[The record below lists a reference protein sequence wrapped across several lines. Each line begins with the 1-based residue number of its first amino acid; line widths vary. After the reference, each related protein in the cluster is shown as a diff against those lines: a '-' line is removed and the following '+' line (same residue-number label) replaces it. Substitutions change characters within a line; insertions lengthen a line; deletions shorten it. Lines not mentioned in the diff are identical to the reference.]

1 MAVYTMTPEERRA
14 RAQAIMGRRDM
25 VVQYKKAQ
33 EARQAYESERR
44 RQLEKERAEKE
55 GVENMNW
62 FVRGLSTIGDVV
74 ANVLEGA
81 VKGLEGIYDLG
92 AGIVGAVGGIFS
104 DDFRDSVQDHIAYD
118 FAGEIV
124 GAPLQEAL
132 RYSYLKEDGIIE
144 GVASGIGQM
153 LPAVIATIATYGA
166 YAGVGAAT
174 TAASAAGTAASAAS
188 AAAQAA
194 QVASL
199 VTMGVSAAGTATEEA
214 FQEGANY
221 YAGLGYGVASGLVEV
236 GTEKLFGGATKALTG
251 AGIFD
256 GVVESTA
263 KTGIRRI
270 ALNAVE
276 EGAEEVVAELA
287 NPALKSIYKGS
298 DAFSQY
304 GDWDYWKG
312 VGKTAIVGSLTALG
326 YSGTV
331 GYGMSKIK
339 TKSGQRLNY
348 VGKEADV
355 QEVLGSLE
363 NLKAREK
370 NLQES
375 GTGLTEKK
383 VKIAETTRKGYQQ
396 IETILKGATEKKRA
410 SLIKE
415 FSLDRAFNPDG
426 SLSAEMATRLGIG
439 QVAEQSVNG
448 ETTPLASDV
457 NDYNYSTSL
466 WGREREIESDFSVA
480 IDDLAKSYIEDMKAK
495 GETVTLEEAREKVGK
510 LSIKKEGLEGVAM
523 ERRNKFNKALNAL
536 DRLSGTETSFVVV
549 DSSELGEG
557 QSFKAFRK
565 GDKIY
570 IDSHDFES
578 GAWAEDLVH
587 EYTHLE
593 EGSQEYEE
601 MVEFLQSDDL
611 VVDDNGTKVKLW
623 EKAQS
628 EVFSKK
634 YGLSPAEIETIS
646 EKVKAGEKLTEKESA
661 MYHKFRNELVAHETG
676 ILLGNESFVDRII
689 SKDSSLVKRIID
701 KIVNLKKAFE
711 KADKS
716 SAQYKQLLEAEK
728 LYLNAARR
736 VGDIK
741 LARYIINR
749 DRSLTEEVDTVDE
762 AEYNKRG
769 IVIEDKQEYAVL
781 AQELA
786 RKNGDKPRRVEYA
799 YTSNNFYIVTNNR
812 QGNFT
817 PILQLDIE
825 ANQELIDTI
834 RSEIDNG
841 TYKQAKT
848 IAEWIRLVQSGEGG
862 YGSHL
867 DGSTRG
873 RANGRVDEVY
883 DGESEGNARG
893 NSRSDGGNQGQVD
906 GVHIVS
912 DSDGTVQFNL
922 NTYNEGGREVL
933 EKNLLA
939 KGFNDSDVESALT
952 TMDELASF
960 MEELGTTYKD
970 LADWNNAKVYY
981 DNEGHAIYS
990 AMVTNGDYPLNI
1002 DLSTICRKRK
1012 ALTRVL
1018 NELVKRNLIDDVS
1031 LSQENIV
1038 KINEIL
1044 KKNGFEVACPACF
1057 VETKRYRLESWA
1069 ADFVSVWNKVIR
1081 SLNIA
1086 SPESLDFTNGKT
1098 TVSNGESIDVTELGK
1113 RIEAKEFGGRENQL
1127 IAKLIHDHPELRGF
1141 LKKSDLIGT
1150 VGLDSIKKNAPEL
1163 YQRVLNKKGSA
1174 TPKPMQEF
1182 TPYNHELADISDL
1195 ATRAK
1200 DVGGVRMFSFSDF
1213 TIDQV
1218 FDYMQVIADLHSK
1231 KATMHTYTKVISF
1244 ARIFG
1249 KTGIKIN
1256 MSMIPNIDKS
1266 VSRENAGLDSEGN
1279 LLWSE
1284 FGVDYGEAVALMTQ
1298 EGYSQNVGTTTI
1310 GVSDNHIRKLLANEY
1325 TNYVI
1330 PYHRS
1335 GINKLV
1341 AKMSDI
1347 DYYKDYTLQQR
1358 TRYRKNGVGSEIK
1371 YAEGRS
1377 TIHPKD
1383 GRGKAVSKTEEF
1395 NFFESLQRLGD
1406 AKAMAHEYLEW
1417 CDEKG
1422 YIPKFEQFTA
1432 DENYYKL
1439 LVDFRVYDAITGE
1452 AVPQVPAT
1460 LAFPDNVTEIIESEL
1475 ATQEIAKGKEGAVFE
1490 GALAEI
1496 YEVIRKGGK
1505 QTESETAT
1513 FVNGDESVQWSLRTK
1528 EPPKKT
1534 IKAYKV
1540 FFAKNGGLY
1549 PPMVANP
1556 NGEPTPIGVWL
1567 DADIGASAGVSKTGR
1582 PQVKAGG
1589 KGTQGGSGSL
1599 AFRPG
1604 WHLGEYPKATQFN
1617 RLNPKTGKK
1626 ELFPKDFV
1634 WAECEI
1640 AADIDYQEEAMSY
1653 GYTEG
1658 GKFRHSYAGL
1668 PKLPTDGYYQYRTN
1682 PDPSTVPWYITG
1694 AMKVTR
1700 ILDDNDVREILKG
1713 FGVEPIEREGGDID
1727 LSKYGLT
1734 RGDTE
1739 SETQFNLSLPED
1751 PTATNSNGETL
1762 TGEQVKYFADSLVRD
1777 SEGRLLLVYHGS
1789 PNRFTEF
1796 SHSYMSTNGS
1806 AEGQGFYFT
1815 NKKTMAEGYKR
1826 DGGQLLS
1833 GYLLIKKPLSDSE
1846 KTLTRAEVKKLIETL
1861 DPTGDD
1867 VVINYD
1873 SKGGLGYP
1881 SRSWYARALEDTVN
1895 AVMRYSDT
1903 DSEILAEI
1911 ANSGAGTK
1919 AVVSTIRRLFGYD
1932 GYIVEGK
1939 YEGATVYVAF
1949 ESNQFKLSDNA
1960 KPTENQDIQFSLTLP
1975 EDPTAKPYFYELT
1988 DGQVKKL
1995 LANYTRR
2002 KVYNKVEAEE
2012 IITTVVGSY
2021 LSFGDTYGTI
2031 SGKSKAEVID
2041 MLWRGLNTAVPG
2053 KQAKIALDV
2062 AEYIIQHSIVE
2073 SIYDDPSYETYTDT
2087 IALLKPYLHA
2097 INLDGIKSEIK
2108 SRYNKDNSPYLL
2120 WGKRKGDS
2128 GLGADVIAM
2137 ELDDLGFHIDAI
2149 NEADIFFQIDEA
2161 YRTAVAGLKKDAKA
2175 ILSESLN
2182 TEERKQL
2189 KQDLAKEILRSFDT
2203 HGKPS
2208 KLSEFLGEY
2217 AKKAQFWRE
2226 KYYEEKKKNKVL
2238 NRVLDKIQRI
2248 KDIKLG
2254 TFINASQYKTDIFK
2268 GSIEQLSRI
2277 KYRGN
2282 LNESGT
2288 RDIIKGLSEWY
2299 NEENPMLAGQFDED
2313 IAVALKEFAN
2323 GEGKLTTDD
2332 LKALENIIDYFKHF
2346 IETYNKVYRNG
2357 QYVEAEPI
2365 AKKYV
2370 EIIHTNEKAKVGW
2383 LRKFFE
2389 KYLTTFGDPM
2399 TVVRYMDRYSDG
2411 FYTEMLES
2419 LRKGAIGAGV
2429 MEMEMREPIEA
2440 FYKKNKKFLKSLKN
2454 KTVTY
2459 QGSEIPLSQ
2468 AMLLYMSLNRD
2479 QAILGLA
2486 KSGFAYTA
2494 EDGKVIRI
2502 NGFAVEEDLEIEEIR
2517 VRAKEVQKGLASQF
2531 TEAEKE
2537 YIAIAERLFNEDCKE
2552 AKKKTDMQLRGYTNA
2567 LEDYYV
2573 PIRRYV
2579 VGQSVDT
2586 ESYLDEMARVSN
2598 ASFNKDTVKGA
2609 RNELYL
2615 GTLES
2620 VLDRHIRAVSLYAN
2634 LAMPLREYDVLYN
2647 LDTAGNPNKP
2657 TSVKTEGVNAWAE
2670 GQEYFQKLVKD
2681 IQGIPASKSVINK
2694 WLSKLR
2700 GGYAKYQLGANPKVW
2715 VTQLSS
2721 FAAAGNILDI
2731 GSIVRGLGIKASDVD
2746 EYCSLAKLRNNENT
2760 AALSQGVMEKTGKIG
2775 DVLMKPIGMVDR
2787 LVIKKLFGA
2796 CQVQVEKDGGAKIGT
2811 KENKTKAGELL
2822 ERVILET
2829 QQNAIATERS
2839 SAMRDGS
2846 EIMKTL
2852 TMFSADSMKVLGRV
2866 VDSIGE
2872 VAVLKT
2878 KRKNAT
2884 DPKEIASLD
2893 KKIKTATKKAGR
2905 SIASLVSTAVFMALI
2920 AQAFRTLYNK
2930 DDEDENIVQNMTVD
2944 AIGNLFGGLPLIRDI
2959 YSFYAEGYDLDNY
2972 AYSTVND
2979 LLKSGQDIFDLIG
2992 SIFDGS
2998 TDSRDV
3004 ATSIKKAAYAG
3015 GQLLG
3020 IPTRNIYN
3028 FVYGLTKRFSPSTA
3042 YKIDD
3047 VFYKQSYRADLAKAI
3062 ENDDEAMIA
3071 TIAELMLDENLG
3083 GLSDSKARKEM
3094 ASLLEKG
3101 FDVIPRS
3108 VGDTITYDGEEH
3120 TLTTAEKKAFEKV
3133 YSTANEAVAS
3143 LVKLSQY
3150 DKATDEV
3157 KAKAV
3162 NFIYTV
3168 YYNLALQDFLGV
3180 DLENKNILFA
3190 EAIDIE
3196 KLALIVATARTIVG
3210 DTDKSGKV
3218 VSGSRK
3224 RKVQAYINSLN
3235 LKAVQKY
3242 MVMGY
3247 LGYSNQYGENQVK
3260 AYINRLSLTKAE
3272 KEKLLAYSGYA
3283 S

>member
-1 MAVYTMTPEERRA
+1 MATYSMTPEERRA
-14 RAQAIMGRRDM
+14 RAQAIIYQREYVAQVKRNAKLREAYSYNQA
-25 VVQYKKAQ
+25 VETAEKK
-33 EARQAYESERR
+33 
-44 RQLEKERAEKE
+44 EKE
-55 GVENMNW
+55 NQHW
-62 FVRGLSTIGDVV
+62 LIRGLSTIGDVV

-118 FAGEIV
+118 FAGEVV

-174 TAASAAGTAASAAS
+174 TAASAAS

-270 ALNAVE
+270 TLNAVE

-426 SLSAEMATRLGIG
+426 SLSSEMATRLGIG
-439 QVAEQSVNG
+439 QVADQSVNG

-480 IDDLAKSYIEDMKAK
+480 IDDLAKSYIKDMKAK

-557 QSFKAFRK
+557 QSFKAFKK

-628 EVFSKK
+628 EVFSKN

-646 EKVKAGEKLTEKESA
+646 EKKKAGEKLTEREKTI
-661 MYHKFRNELVAHETG
+661 YDKFVSELVAHETG

-825 ANQELIDTI
+825 ANRELIDTI

-1200 DVGGVRMFSFSDF
+1200 DVGGVRMFSFSGF

-1284 FGVDYGEAVALMTQ
+1284 FGVDYDEAVALMTQ

-1347 DYYKDYTLQQR
+1347 DYYKDYALQQR

-1395 NFFESLQRLGD
+1395 DFFESLQRLGD

-1460 LAFPDNVTEIIESEL
+1460 LTFPDNVTEIIESEL
-1475 ATQEIAKGKEGAVFE
+1475 ATQEVAKGKEDAVFE
-1490 GALAEI
+1490 GALTEI

-1513 FVNGDESVQWSLRTK
+1513 FVSGDESVQWSLRTK

-1751 PTATNSNGETL
+1751 PTA
-1762 TGEQVKYFADSLVRD
+1762 
-1777 SEGRLLLVYHGS
+1777 
-1789 PNRFTEF
+1789 
-1796 SHSYMSTNGS
+1796 
-1806 AEGQGFYFT
+1806 
-1815 NKKTMAEGYKR
+1815 
-1826 DGGQLLS
+1826 
-1833 GYLLIKKPLSDSE
+1833 
-1846 KTLTRAEVKKLIETL
+1846 
-1861 DPTGDD
+1861 
-1867 VVINYD
+1867 
-1873 SKGGLGYP
+1873 
-1881 SRSWYARALEDTVN
+1881 
-1895 AVMRYSDT
+1895 
-1903 DSEILAEI
+1903 
-1911 ANSGAGTK
+1911 
-1919 AVVSTIRRLFGYD
+1919 
-1932 GYIVEGK
+1932 
-1939 YEGATVYVAF
+1939 
-1949 ESNQFKLSDNA
+1949 
-1960 KPTENQDIQFSLTLP
+1960 
-1975 EDPTAKPYFYELT
+1975 KPYFYELT

-2021 LSFGDTYGTI
+2021 LSFGDAYGTI

-2053 KQAKIALDV
+2053 KQAKVALDV

-2097 INLDGIKSEIK
+2097 INLDGIKGEIK
-2108 SRYNKDNSPYLL
+2108 HRYDRDNSPYLL

-2370 EIIHTNEKAKVGW
+2370 EIIHANEKAKVGW

-2494 EDGKVIRI
+2494 EDGKVVRT

-2700 GGYAKYQLGANPKVW
+2700 GGYSKYQLGANPKVW

-2811 KENKTKAGELL
+2811 EENKTKAGELL

-2884 DPKEIASLD
+2884 DPEEIASLD

-3094 ASLLEKG
+3094 VSLLEKG

-3108 VGDTITYDGEEH
+3108 VGDTITYDGEER

>member
-1 MAVYTMTPEERRA
+1 MATYNLTPQERRA
-14 RAQAIMGRRDM
+14 RAQALI
-25 VVQYKKAQ
+25 QYRENRSLYNKYLQEKQ
-33 EARQAYESERR
+33 EADRLLREQQLDQERQE
-44 RQLEKERAEKE
+44 QI
-55 GVENMNW
+55 VEDQNW

-118 FAGEIV
+118 FAGEVV

-174 TAASAAGTAASAAS
+174 TAASAAS

-426 SLSAEMATRLGIG
+426 SLSSEMATRLGIG
-439 QVAEQSVNG
+439 QVADQSVNG

-480 IDDLAKSYIEDMKAK
+480 IDDLAKSYIKDMKAK

-557 QSFKAFRK
+557 QSFKAFKK

-628 EVFSKK
+628 EVFSKN

-646 EKVKAGEKLTEKESA
+646 EKVKAGEELTEKESA
-661 MYHKFRNELVAHETG
+661 MYRKFRNELVAHETG

-711 KADKS
+711 KVDKS

-848 IAEWIRLVQSGEGG
+848 IAEWISLVQSGEGG

-883 DGESEGNARG
+883 DGESGGNARG
-893 NSRSDGGNQGQVD
+893 TSRSDGGNQGQVD

-922 NTYNEGGREVL
+922 NTYNEGGREIL

-939 KGFNDSDVESALT
+939 KGFNDSDVESALA

-1284 FGVDYGEAVALMTQ
+1284 FGVDYDEAVALMTQ

-1395 NFFESLQRLGD
+1395 DFFESLQRLGD

-1460 LAFPDNVTEIIESEL
+1460 LTFPDNVTEIIESEL

-1505 QTESETAT
+1505 QTES
-1513 FVNGDESVQWSLRTK
+1513 VD
-1528 EPPKKT
+1528 
-1534 IKAYKV
+1534 
-1540 FFAKNGGLY
+1540 
-1549 PPMVANP
+1549 
-1556 NGEPTPIGVWL
+1556 
-1567 DADIGASAGVSKTGR
+1567 
-1582 PQVKAGG
+1582 
-1589 KGTQGGSGSL
+1589 
-1599 AFRPG
+1599 
-1604 WHLGEYPKATQFN
+1604 
-1617 RLNPKTGKK
+1617 
-1626 ELFPKDFV
+1626 
-1634 WAECEI
+1634 
-1640 AADIDYQEEAMSY
+1640 
-1653 GYTEG
+1653 
-1658 GKFRHSYAGL
+1658 
-1668 PKLPTDGYYQYRTN
+1668 
-1682 PDPSTVPWYITG
+1682 
-1694 AMKVTR
+1694 
-1700 ILDDNDVREILKG
+1700 
-1713 FGVEPIEREGGDID
+1713 
-1727 LSKYGLT
+1727 
-1734 RGDTE
+1734 
-1739 SETQFNLSLPED
+1739 FNL
-1751 PTATNSNGETL
+1751 ANTNSNGETL

-1777 SEGRLLLVYHGS
+1777 SEGRLLLVYRGS

-1919 AVVSTIRRLFGYD
+1919 AVVSTIRKLFGYD

-2108 SRYNKDNSPYLL
+2108 SRYDRDNSPYLL

-2254 TFINASQYKTDIFK
+2254 TFVNASQYKTDIFK

-2429 MEMEMREPIEA
+2429 MEMEMREPIET

-2760 AALSQGVMEKTGKIG
+2760 AALSQGVIGKTGKVGNFLIDSVRVTG

-2846 EIMKTL
+2846 EIMKTF

-2884 DPKEIASLD
+2884 DPEEIASLD

-2930 DDEDENIVQNMTVD
+2930 DDEDENIVQNMAVD
-2944 AIGNLFGGLPLIRDI
+2944 AFGNLLGGLPFIRDF
-2959 YSFYAEGYDLDNY
+2959 YSFYAEGFDLDNY

-3028 FVYGLTKRFSPSTA
+3028 FVYGLTKRFSPSAA

-3108 VGDTITYDGEEH
+3108 VGDTITYDGEER

>member
-1 MAVYTMTPEERRA
+1 MATYNLTPQERRA
-14 RAQAIMGRRDM
+14 RAQALI
-25 VVQYKKAQ
+25 QYRENRFLYNKYLQEKQ
-33 EARQAYESERR
+33 EADRLLREQQLDQERQE
-44 RQLEKERAEKE
+44 QI
-55 GVENMNW
+55 VEDQNW

-118 FAGEIV
+118 FTGKVV

-144 GVASGIGQM
+144 SVASGIGQM
-153 LPAVIATIATYGA
+153 LPAVVATIATYGA
-166 YAGVGAAT
+166 YAGAGAAT
-174 TAASAAGTAASAAS
+174 TAASATSAAT
-188 AAAQAA
+188 QAA

-236 GTEKLFGGATKALTG
+236 GTEKLYGGATKALTG

-304 GDWDYWKG
+304 GDRDYWKG
-312 VGKTAIVGSLTALG
+312 VGKAGVVGSLTALG

-495 GETVTLEEAREKVGK
+495 GETVTLEKAREKVGK
-510 LSIKKEGLEGVAM
+510 LSINKEGLEGVAM

-661 MYHKFRNELVAHETG
+661 MYRKFRNELVAHETG

-749 DRSLTEEVDTVDE
+749 DRSLTEEVDTVD
-762 AEYNKRG
+762 
-769 IVIEDKQEYAVL
+769 
-781 AQELA
+781 
-786 RKNGDKPRRVEYA
+786 
-799 YTSNNFYIVTNNR
+799 
-812 QGNFT
+812 
-817 PILQLDIE
+817 
-825 ANQELIDTI
+825 
-834 RSEIDNG
+834 
-841 TYKQAKT
+841 
-848 IAEWIRLVQSGEGG
+848 
-862 YGSHL
+862 
-867 DGSTRG
+867 STRG
-873 RANGRVDEVY
+873 MANGRVDEVY
-883 DGESEGNARG
+883 DRESEGNARG
-893 NSRSDGGNQGQVD
+893 SSRSDGGNQWQVD

-922 NTYNEGGREVL
+922 NTYNEGGREIL

-939 KGFNDSDVESALT
+939 KGFNDSDVESALA

-1127 IAKLIHDHPELRGF
+1127 IAKLIHDHPELCGF

-1284 FGVDYGEAVALMTQ
+1284 FGVDYDEAVALMTQ

-1395 NFFESLQRLGD
+1395 DFFEGLQRLGD
-1406 AKAMAHEYLEW
+1406 AKSMAHEYLEW

-1452 AVPQVPAT
+1452 AVSQVPAT
-1460 LAFPDNVTEIIESEL
+1460 LTFPDNITEIIESEL

-1490 GALAEI
+1490 GALTEI
-1496 YEVIRKGGK
+1496 YEVIRKGGQ
-1505 QTESETAT
+1505 QTESETGT
-1513 FVNGDESVQWSLRTK
+1513 FVSGDESVQWSPRTK

-1653 GYTEG
+1653 GYTES

-1700 ILDDNDVREILKG
+1700 ILDDNDVREILKE
-1713 FGVEPIEREGGDID
+1713 FGVEPIGREGGDID

-1751 PTATNSNGETL
+1751 PTA
-1762 TGEQVKYFADSLVRD
+1762 
-1777 SEGRLLLVYHGS
+1777 
-1789 PNRFTEF
+1789 
-1796 SHSYMSTNGS
+1796 
-1806 AEGQGFYFT
+1806 
-1815 NKKTMAEGYKR
+1815 
-1826 DGGQLLS
+1826 
-1833 GYLLIKKPLSDSE
+1833 
-1846 KTLTRAEVKKLIETL
+1846 
-1861 DPTGDD
+1861 
-1867 VVINYD
+1867 
-1873 SKGGLGYP
+1873 
-1881 SRSWYARALEDTVN
+1881 
-1895 AVMRYSDT
+1895 
-1903 DSEILAEI
+1903 
-1911 ANSGAGTK
+1911 
-1919 AVVSTIRRLFGYD
+1919 
-1932 GYIVEGK
+1932 
-1939 YEGATVYVAF
+1939 
-1949 ESNQFKLSDNA
+1949 
-1960 KPTENQDIQFSLTLP
+1960 
-1975 EDPTAKPYFYELT
+1975 KPYFYELS

-2021 LSFGDTYGTI
+2021 LSFGDAYGTI

-2053 KQAKIALDV
+2053 KQAKVALDV

-2120 WGKRKGDS
+2120 WGKRKG
-2128 GLGADVIAM
+2128 GEGKTADVIAA
-2137 ELDDLGFHIDAI
+2137 ELEEFGFHIDAS
-2149 NEADIFFQIDEA
+2149 NEADVFFQIDEA

-2323 GEGKLTTDD
+2323 GDGKLTTDD

-2419 LRKGAIGAGV
+2419 LRKGAIGTGV
-2429 MEMEMREPIEA
+2429 MEMEIREPIEA

-2494 EDGKVIRI
+2494 EDGKVVRI

-2517 VRAKEVQKGLASQF
+2517 VRAKEVQKRLASQF

-2586 ESYLDEMARVSN
+2586 ESYLGEMARVSN

-2700 GGYAKYQLGANPKVW
+2700 GGYAKYQLGANPKVL

-2811 KENKTKAGELL
+2811 EENKTKAGELL

-2852 TMFSADSMKVLGRV
+2852 TMFSADSMKVIGRV

-2884 DPKEIASLD
+2884 DPEEIASLD

-2930 DDEDENIVQNMTVD
+2930 DDDDENIVQNMTVD

-3004 ATSIKKAAYAG
+3004 ATSIKKTAYAG

-3094 ASLLEKG
+3094 VSLLEKG

-3108 VGDTITYDGEEH
+3108 VGDTITYDGEER

-3162 NFIYTV
+3162 NFIFTV

>member
-1 MAVYTMTPEERRA
+1 MATYNLTPAERRA
-14 RAQAIMGRRDM
+14 RAQAIVQARENRISYSNYLRD
-25 VVQYKKAQ
+25 KKALEEMQ
-33 EARQAYESERR
+33 EAERQ
-44 RQLEKERAEKE
+44 RQLEEESRNNSA
-55 GVENMNW
+55 N
-62 FVRGLSTIGDVV
+62 FLVRGLSTIGDVV
-74 ANVLEGA
+74 GNVLTGA
-81 VKGLEGIYDLG
+81 VKGLEGIADLG
-92 AGIVGAVGGIFS
+92 IAAVGAVGGIFS
-104 DDFRDSVQDHIAYD
+104 DDFQDTMRQAVSYD

-124 GAPLQEAL
+124 GNPLQEAMK
-132 RYSYLKEDGIIE
+132 YSYLENGGIVEQIS
-144 GVASGIGQM
+144 SGIGQM

-166 YAGVGAAT
+166 YGGFAAG
-174 TAASAAGTAASAAS
+174 ASAAQV

-194 QVASL
+194 AQTASL
-199 VTMGVSAAGTATEEA
+199 VTLGVSAAGTSTEEA
-214 FQEGANY
+214 FNEGANY

-251 AGIFD
+251 AGVFD
-256 GVVESTA
+256 GITRSVA
-263 KTGIRRI
+263 QTGWKRVAI
-270 ALNAVE
+270 NAVE
-276 EGAEEVVAELA
+276 EGVEEMVSEAV
-287 NPALKSIYKGS
+287 NPLTKAIYKGKVEN
-298 DAFSQY
+298 FLT
-304 GDWDYWKG
+304 GEHWKDIG
-312 VGKTAIVGSLTALG
+312 TAGLVGSMTALA

-480 IDDLAKSYIEDMKAK
+480 IDDRAKSYIEDMEAN
-495 GETVTLEEAREKVGK
+495 GETVTLEEARERVGK

-557 QSFKAFRK
+557 QSFKAFKK

-646 EKVKAGEKLTEKESA
+646 EKVKAGEELTEKESA
-661 MYHKFRNELVAHETG
+661 MYRKFRNELVAHETG

-841 TYKQAKT
+841 TYKQTKT

-873 RANGRVDEVY
+873 GANGRVDEVY
-883 DGESEGNARG
+883 DRESEGNARG
-893 NSRSDGGNQGQVD
+893 TSRSDGGNQGQVD

-1150 VGLDSIKKNAPEL
+1150 IGLDSIKKNAPEL

-1284 FGVDYGEAVALMTQ
+1284 FGVDYDEAVALMTQ

-1460 LAFPDNVTEIIESEL
+1460 LTFPDNVTEIIENEL

-1490 GALAEI
+1490 GALTEI

-1505 QTESETAT
+1505 QTESETGT
-1513 FVNGDESVQWSLRTK
+1513 FVSGDESVQWSLRTK

-1700 ILDDNDVREILKG
+1700 ILDDNDVREILKW

-1751 PTATNSNGETL
+1751 PTA
-1762 TGEQVKYFADSLVRD
+1762 
-1777 SEGRLLLVYHGS
+1777 
-1789 PNRFTEF
+1789 
-1796 SHSYMSTNGS
+1796 
-1806 AEGQGFYFT
+1806 
-1815 NKKTMAEGYKR
+1815 
-1826 DGGQLLS
+1826 
-1833 GYLLIKKPLSDSE
+1833 
-1846 KTLTRAEVKKLIETL
+1846 
-1861 DPTGDD
+1861 
-1867 VVINYD
+1867 
-1873 SKGGLGYP
+1873 
-1881 SRSWYARALEDTVN
+1881 
-1895 AVMRYSDT
+1895 
-1903 DSEILAEI
+1903 
-1911 ANSGAGTK
+1911 
-1919 AVVSTIRRLFGYD
+1919 
-1932 GYIVEGK
+1932 
-1939 YEGATVYVAF
+1939 
-1949 ESNQFKLSDNA
+1949 
-1960 KPTENQDIQFSLTLP
+1960 
-1975 EDPTAKPYFYELT
+1975 KPYFYEMT

-2053 KQAKIALDV
+2053 KQAKVALDV

-2087 IALLKPYLHA
+2087 IALLKPYLHT
-2097 INLDGIKSEIK
+2097 INLDGIKGEIK
-2108 SRYNKDNSPYLL
+2108 HRYDRDNSPYLL

-2998 TDSRDV
+2998 ADSRDV

>member
-1 MAVYTMTPEERRA
+1 MATYNLTPQERRA
-14 RAQAIMGRRDM
+14 RAQALI
-25 VVQYKKAQ
+25 QYRENRSLYNKYLQEKQ
-33 EARQAYESERR
+33 EADRLLREQQLDQERQE
-44 RQLEKERAEKE
+44 QI
-55 GVENMNW
+55 VEDQNW

-118 FAGEIV
+118 FAGEVV

-326 YSGTV
+326 YSCTV

-646 EKVKAGEKLTEKESA
+646 EKVKAGEELTEKESA
-661 MYHKFRNELVAHETG
+661 MYRKFRNELVAHETG

-825 ANQELIDTI
+825 ANQKLIDTI

-1018 NELVKRNLIDDVS
+1018 NELVKRNLINDVS

-1057 VETKRYRLESWA
+1057 VETKRYRLESWV

-1284 FGVDYGEAVALMTQ
+1284 FGVDYDEAVALMTQ

-1505 QTESETAT
+1505 QTES
-1513 FVNGDESVQWSLRTK
+1513 VD
-1528 EPPKKT
+1528 
-1534 IKAYKV
+1534 
-1540 FFAKNGGLY
+1540 
-1549 PPMVANP
+1549 
-1556 NGEPTPIGVWL
+1556 
-1567 DADIGASAGVSKTGR
+1567 
-1582 PQVKAGG
+1582 
-1589 KGTQGGSGSL
+1589 
-1599 AFRPG
+1599 
-1604 WHLGEYPKATQFN
+1604 
-1617 RLNPKTGKK
+1617 
-1626 ELFPKDFV
+1626 
-1634 WAECEI
+1634 
-1640 AADIDYQEEAMSY
+1640 
-1653 GYTEG
+1653 
-1658 GKFRHSYAGL
+1658 
-1668 PKLPTDGYYQYRTN
+1668 
-1682 PDPSTVPWYITG
+1682 
-1694 AMKVTR
+1694 
-1700 ILDDNDVREILKG
+1700 
-1713 FGVEPIEREGGDID
+1713 
-1727 LSKYGLT
+1727 
-1734 RGDTE
+1734 
-1739 SETQFNLSLPED
+1739 FNL
-1751 PTATNSNGETL
+1751 ANTNSNGETL

-1919 AVVSTIRRLFGYD
+1919 AVVSTIRKLFGYD

-2053 KQAKIALDV
+2053 KQAKVALDV

-2120 WGKRKGDS
+2120 WGKRKG
-2128 GLGADVIAM
+2128 GEGKTADVIAA
-2137 ELDDLGFHIDAI
+2137 ELEELGFHIDAS
-2149 NEADIFFQIDEA
+2149 NEAEAFFQMDEA

-2189 KQDLAKEILRSFDT
+2189 KQDLAKEILRSFDN

-2494 EDGKVIRI
+2494 EDGKVVRI

-2760 AALSQGVMEKTGKIG
+2760 AALSQGVIGKTGKVGNFLIDSVRVTG

-2846 EIMKTL
+2846 EIMKTF

-2884 DPKEIASLD
+2884 DPEEIASLD

-2930 DDEDENIVQNMTVD
+2930 DDEDENIVQNMAVD
-2944 AIGNLFGGLPLIRDI
+2944 AFGNLLGGLPFIRDF
-2959 YSFYAEGYDLDNY
+2959 YSFYAEGFDLDNY

-3028 FVYGLTKRFSPSTA
+3028 FVYGLTKRFSPSAA

-3094 ASLLEKG
+3094 VSLLEKG

-3108 VGDTITYDGEEH
+3108 VGDTITYDGEER

-3224 RKVQAYINSLN
+3224 RKVQAYISSLN

>member
-1 MAVYTMTPEERRA
+1 MATYNLTPAERRA
-14 RAQAIMGRRDM
+14 RAQAIVSTRENRISYTKYLED
-25 VVQYKKAQ
+25 KRALEEWQ
-33 EARQAYESERR
+33 EAKRQEELDRESKRNS
-44 RQLEKERAEKE
+44 QNFL
-55 GVENMNW
+55 
-62 FVRGLSTIGDVV
+62 VRGLSTIGDVV

-104 DDFRDSVQDHIAYD
+104 DDFQNSVKNHIAYD
-118 FAGEIV
+118 FAGEVI
-124 GAPLQEAL
+124 GDPLQEAL

-144 GVASGIGQM
+144 GVSHGIGQL

-174 TAASAAGTAASAAS
+174 TAASAAGTAATT
-188 AAAQAA
+188 AAQAA
-194 QVASL
+194 QIASL
-199 VTMGVSAAGTATEEA
+199 VTMGVSAAGTGTEQA
-214 FQEGANY
+214 FQDGADY
-221 YAGLGYGVASGLVEV
+221 WKGLGYGVASGLVEV

-263 KTGIRRI
+263 KTGFRRI
-270 ALNAVE
+270 AQNAVE
-276 EGAEEVVAELA
+276 EGVEEVVAELA
-287 NPALKSIYKGS
+287 NPALKTIYKGA
-298 DAFSQY
+298 DAFSEY
-304 GDWDYWKG
+304 GEADYWKG
-312 VGKTAIVGSLTALG
+312 VGKSAIVGSLTALG
-326 YSGTV
+326 YSGTI

-339 TKSGQRLNY
+339 TKDGRRLNY

-383 VKIAETTRKGYQQ
+383 AKIAETTRRGYQQ
-396 IETILKGATEKKRA
+396 IETILKGVTESRRA

-415 FSLDRAFNPDG
+415 FSLGKAFSPDG
-426 SLSAEMATRLGIG
+426 SLSTEMATRLGIG
-439 QVAEQSVNG
+439 QPTTDTENG
-448 ETTPLASDV
+448 DSTTLASDV

-466 WGREREIESDFSVA
+466 WGREAEIETDFSAA
-480 IDDLAKSYIEDMKAK
+480 IEDLAKTYIEEAQAR
-495 GETVTLEEAREKVGK
+495 GETVSLDEARAKVGRIT
-510 LSIKKEGLEGVAM
+510 IKKDGLEGVAM
-523 ERRNKFNKALNAL
+523 ERRNKFNKALNVL
-536 DRLSGTETSFVVV
+536 NRLGHTDTSFVIV
-549 DSSELGEG
+549 DSSELMSGEEG
-557 QSFKAFRK
+557 FSFEGFKR

-570 IDSHDFES
+570 IDATAFENDT
-578 GAWAEDLVH
+578 WAETLVH
-587 EYTHLE
+587 EETHLE

-601 MVEFLQSDDL
+601 MVAFLQSDDL
-611 VVDDNGTKVKLW
+611 TIDDGNGGRVSLW

-628 EVFSKK
+628 EVFAKK
-634 YGLSPAEIETIS
+634 YGLSAPQIETIS
-646 EKVKAGEKLTEKESA
+646 EKIKAGEPLTEQETK
-661 MYHKFRNELVAHETG
+661 MYAKFRNELVAHETG
-676 ILLGNESFVDRII
+676 ILLGNERFIDRII
-689 SKDSSLVKRIID
+689 SKDSSIAKQIID
-701 KIVNLKKAFE
+701 KIINLKKMFQKVDMS
-711 KADKS
+711 KAE
-716 SAQYKQLLEAEK
+716 YKQLLQAER
-728 LYLNAARR
+728 LYFRAAQRI
-736 VGDIK
+736 GDIK
-741 LARYIINR
+741 LAKYILSR
-749 DRSLTEEVDTVDE
+749 DRDFEEEVDTE
-762 AEYNKRG
+762 GEISYNKRKG
-769 IVIEDKQEYAVL
+769 IYIDDKQEYAIL

-786 RKNGDKPRRVEYA
+786 RKNGD
-799 YTSNNFYIVTNNR
+799 
-812 QGNFT
+812 
-817 PILQLDIE
+817 
-825 ANQELIDTI
+825 
-834 RSEIDNG
+834 
-841 TYKQAKT
+841 
-848 IAEWIRLVQSGEGG
+848 
-862 YGSHL
+862 
-867 DGSTRG
+867 
-873 RANGRVDEVY
+873 
-883 DGESEGNARG
+883 
-893 NSRSDGGNQGQVD
+893 
-906 GVHIVS
+906 
-912 DSDGTVQFNL
+912 
-922 NTYNEGGREVL
+922 
-933 EKNLLA
+933 
-939 KGFNDSDVESALT
+939 
-952 TMDELASF
+952 
-960 MEELGTTYKD
+960 
-970 LADWNNAKVYY
+970 
-981 DNEGHAIYS
+981 
-990 AMVTNGDYPLNI
+990 
-1002 DLSTICRKRK
+1002 
-1012 ALTRVL
+1012 
-1018 NELVKRNLIDDVS
+1018 
-1031 LSQENIV
+1031 
-1038 KINEIL
+1038 
-1044 KKNGFEVACPACF
+1044 
-1057 VETKRYRLESWA
+1057 
-1069 ADFVSVWNKVIR
+1069 
-1081 SLNIA
+1081 
-1086 SPESLDFTNGKT
+1086 
-1098 TVSNGESIDVTELGK
+1098 
-1113 RIEAKEFGGRENQL
+1113 
-1127 IAKLIHDHPELRGF
+1127 
-1141 LKKSDLIGT
+1141 
-1150 VGLDSIKKNAPEL
+1150 
-1163 YQRVLNKKGSA
+1163 
-1174 TPKPMQEF
+1174 
-1182 TPYNHELADISDL
+1182 
-1195 ATRAK
+1195 
-1200 DVGGVRMFSFSDF
+1200 
-1213 TIDQV
+1213 
-1218 FDYMQVIADLHSK
+1218 
-1231 KATMHTYTKVISF
+1231 ISF

-1284 FGVDYGEAVALMTQ
+1284 FGVDYDEAVTLMSQ

-1310 GVSDNHIRKLLANEY
+1310 GVSDNHIRKLLANPH
-1325 TNYVI
+1325 TNYII

-1347 DYYKDYTLQQR
+1347 DFYKDYTLQQR
-1358 TRYRKNGVGSEIK
+1358 TRYRKNGVGAEIK
-1371 YAEGRS
+1371 YADGRD

-1422 YIPKFEQFTA
+1422 FIPKFEQFTA

-1460 LAFPDNVTEIIESEL
+1460 LTFPDNVTEIIEAEL
-1475 ATQEIAKGKEGAVFE
+1475 ATQEIAKGKEAEVFE
-1490 GALAEI
+1490 DTLSEI
-1496 YEVIRKGGK
+1496 YDVIRKDSK
-1505 QTESETAT
+1505 RTEGRVFES
-1513 FVNGDESVQWSLRTK
+1513 GDESVQWSLRTK

-1589 KGTQGGSGSL
+1589 KGTQGGSGAL

-1617 RLNPKTGKK
+1617 RLNPETGKK

-1653 GYTEG
+1653 GYTEN

-1700 ILDDNDVREILKG
+1700 ILDDNDVREILKK

-1734 RGDTE
+1734 HGVVD
-1739 SETQFNLSLPED
+1739 ED
-1751 PTATNSNGETL
+1751 
-1762 TGEQVKYFADSLVRD
+1762 
-1777 SEGRLLLVYHGS
+1777 
-1789 PNRFTEF
+1789 
-1796 SHSYMSTNGS
+1796 
-1806 AEGQGFYFT
+1806 
-1815 NKKTMAEGYKR
+1815 
-1826 DGGQLLS
+1826 
-1833 GYLLIKKPLSDSE
+1833 
-1846 KTLTRAEVKKLIETL
+1846 
-1861 DPTGDD
+1861 
-1867 VVINYD
+1867 
-1873 SKGGLGYP
+1873 
-1881 SRSWYARALEDTVN
+1881 
-1895 AVMRYSDT
+1895 
-1903 DSEILAEI
+1903 
-1911 ANSGAGTK
+1911 
-1919 AVVSTIRRLFGYD
+1919 
-1932 GYIVEGK
+1932 VE
-1939 YEGATVYVAF
+1939 
-1949 ESNQFKLSDNA
+1949 
-1960 KPTENQDIQFSLTLP
+1960 FSLTLP

-1995 LANYTRR
+1995 LADYTRR

-2012 IITTVVGSY
+2012 IISTIVGSY
-2021 LSFGDTYGTI
+2021 LSFGDAYGTI
-2031 SGKSKAEVID
+2031 SGKPKAEVID

-2053 KQAKIALDV
+2053 KKAKVALDV

-2073 SIYDDPSYETYTDT
+2073 SIYDDPAYEIYTDT
-2087 IALLKPYLHA
+2087 IALLKPYLHKM
-2097 INLDGIKSEIK
+2097 NLDGIKGEIRH
-2108 SRYNKDNSPYLL
+2108 RYDKDNSPYLL
-2120 WGKRKGDS
+2120 WGKRKGES

-2137 ELDDLGFHIDAI
+2137 ELESLGFHIDAI

-2161 YRTAVAGLKKDAKA
+2161 YRTAVAGLKKDAKS
-2175 ILSESLN
+2175 ILSDSLT

-2189 KQDLAKEILRSFDT
+2189 KQDLAREILVAFDT
-2203 HGKPS
+2203 HGHPS
-2208 KLSEFLGEY
+2208 KLSAIIDEY

-2226 KYYEEKKKNKVL
+2226 KFYEERNKNKVL

-2254 TFINASQYKTDIFK
+2254 TFINASVYKTDIFK

-2277 KYRGN
+2277 KHRGN

-2288 RDIIKGLSEWY
+2288 REIIKGLLEWY
-2299 NEENPMLAGQFDED
+2299 NEENPMLEGQFDED
-2313 IAVALKEFAN
+2313 IANALRTFAN
-2323 GEGKLTTDD
+2323 GEGQITTED
-2332 LKALENIIDYFKHF
+2332 LKALENIVDYFKHF

-2370 EIIHTNEKAKVGW
+2370 EIFHANKKAKVGW

-2389 KYLTTFGDPM
+2389 KYITTFSDPM
-2399 TVVRYMDRYSDG
+2399 TVMRYMDRYSDG
-2411 FYTEMLES
+2411 FFTEMLGT
-2419 LRKGAIGAGV
+2419 LRQGTIGAGV
-2429 MEMEMREPIEA
+2429 MEMEMREPLEA
-2440 FYKKNKKFLKSLKN
+2440 FYKKHKKFLKSLQD

-2459 QGSEIPLSQ
+2459 QGSDIPLSQ

-2486 KSGFAYTA
+2486 RSGFAYTDK
-2494 EDGKVIRI
+2494 DGKIVRI
-2502 NGFAVEEDLEIEEIR
+2502 NGFATQEGLEIEEIR
-2517 VRAKEVQKGLASQF
+2517 IRAKEVQKELASQF
-2531 TEAEKE
+2531 SEVEKE
-2537 YIAIAERLFNEDCKE
+2537 YIAIAEKLFNEDCKE

-2609 RNELYL
+2609 KNELYI

-2620 VLDRHIRAVSLYAN
+2620 VLDRHIRAVALYAN

-2647 LDTAGNPNKP
+2647 LDISGNRNKP

-2670 GQEYFQKLVKD
+2670 GQEYFKKLVKD
-2681 IQGIPASKSVINK
+2681 IQGIPASTSVLNK

-2731 GSIVRGLGIKASDVD
+2731 DCIIRGIGIKASDVD
-2746 EYCSLAKLRNNENT
+2746 EYCSLAKLRNNDNF
-2760 AALSQGVMEKTGKIG
+2760 AALAQGVMDKTGKIG

-2787 LVIKKLFGA
+2787 LVVAKLFGA
-2796 CQVQVEKDGGAKIGT
+2796 CQVQVEKNGGAKVGT
-2811 KENKTKAGELL
+2811 KENKIEAGKLL
-2822 ERVILET
+2822 EKVILET
-2829 QQNAIATERS
+2829 QQNPLATERS
-2839 SAMRDGS
+2839 AAMRDGS

-2852 TMFSADSMKVLGRV
+2852 TMFSADSMKVFGRV
-2866 VDSIGE
+2866 IDSIGE

-2884 DPKEIASLD
+2884 DPKEQAELD
-2893 KKIKTATKKAGR
+2893 KKIKSANKKAGR
-2905 SIASLVSTAVFMALI
+2905 AVASLVSQAVFMALI

-2930 DDEDENIVQNMTVD
+2930 DDEDENIAQNMAVD
-2944 AIGNLFGGLPLIRDI
+2944 AVGNLFGGLPLIRDI

-2979 LLKSGQDIFDLIG
+2979 LLQSGKDVFDLIG
-2992 SIFDGS
+2992 SVVDGS
-2998 TDSRDV
+2998 TDSRDI
-3004 ATSIKKAAYAG
+3004 ALSIKKAAYAG
-3015 GQLLG
+3015 GQLFG
-3020 IPTRNIYN
+3020 IPTRNVHN
-3028 FVYGLTKRFSPSTA
+3028 FVYGITKRISPSTA
-3042 YKIDD
+3042 YKVDD
-3047 VFYKQSYRADLAKAI
+3047 KFYKQSYRADLAKAI
-3062 ENDDEAMIA
+3062 ERGDEAMIA

-3083 GLSDSKARKEM
+3083 GLKDSKARSEM
-3094 ASLLEKG
+3094 GGLIEKG

-3108 VGDTITYDGEEH
+3108 VQDTITYDGEEY
-3120 TLTTAEKKAFEKV
+3120 TLTASQRKAFEKV
-3133 YSTANEAVAS
+3133 YAVGNEAVAS
-3143 LVKLSQY
+3143 LVKLPQY
-3150 DKATDEV
+3150 AEATDEV
-3157 KAKAV
+3157 KAKAI
-3162 NFIYTV
+3162 NFIYSV

-3210 DTDKSGKV
+3210 DTDKKGKV

-3224 RKVQAYINSLN
+3224 KKVQAYINSLN

-3247 LGYSNQYGENQVK
+3247 LGYSNQYGEVQVK
-3260 AYINRLSLTKAE
+3260 AYINRLSLTKSE
-3272 KEKLLAYSGYA
+3272 KEKLLAYSGY
-3283 S
+3283 SS

>member
-1 MAVYTMTPEERRA
+1 MSTYSLTPAERLA
-14 RAQAIMGRRDM
+14 RAQALKHASENPL
-25 VVQYKKAQ
+25 QYKRYLYQ
-33 EARQAYESERR
+33 T
-44 RQLEKERAEKE
+44 RQLKESQAALLREEERVKEKRD
-55 GVENMNW
+55 NQN
-62 FVRGLSTIGDVV
+62 FLVRGLSTIGDVV
-74 ANVLEGA
+74 GNVLTGA
-81 VKGLEGIYDLG
+81 VKGLEGIVDLG
-92 AGIVGAVGGIFS
+92 ISAVGAVGGIFS
-104 DDFRDSVQDHIAYD
+104 DDFQDTMRQAVSYD
-118 FAGEIV
+118 FTGEIV
-124 GAPLQEAL
+124 GNPLQEAMK
-132 RYSYLKEDGIIE
+132 YSYLENGGIVEQIS
-144 GVASGIGQM
+144 SGIGQM

-166 YAGVGAAT
+166 YGGFAAG
-174 TAASAAGTAASAAS
+174 ASAAEV

-194 QVASL
+194 AQTASL
-199 VTMGVSAAGTATEEA
+199 VTLGVSAAGTSTEEA
-214 FQEGANY
+214 FNEGANY
-221 YAGLGYGVASGLVEV
+221 YASLGYGVASGLVEV

-251 AGIFD
+251 AGVFD
-256 GVVESTA
+256 GITRSVA
-263 KTGIRRI
+263 QTGWKRV
-270 ALNAVE
+270 ALNAAEEGVE
-276 EGAEEVVAELA
+276 EMVSEAV
-287 NPALKSIYKGS
+287 NPLTKAIYKGKVEN
-298 DAFSQY
+298 FLT
-304 GDWDYWKG
+304 GEHWKDIG
-312 VGKTAIVGSLTALG
+312 TAGLVGSMTALA

-480 IDDLAKSYIEDMKAK
+480 IDDLAKSYIEDMEAK
-495 GETVTLEEAREKVGK
+495 GETVTLEEARERVGK

-557 QSFKAFRK
+557 QSFKAFKK

-646 EKVKAGEKLTEKESA
+646 EKVKAGDELTEKESA
-661 MYHKFRNELVAHETG
+661 MYRKFRNELVAHETG

-817 PILQLDIE
+817 PILKLDIE
-825 ANQELIDTI
+825 TNQELIDTI

-873 RANGRVDEVY
+873 GANGRVDEVY
-883 DGESEGNARG
+883 DRESEGNARG
-893 NSRSDGGNQGQVD
+893 TSRSDGGNQGQVD

-912 DSDGTVQFNL
+912 DSDGTVQFNP

-970 LADWNNAKVYY
+970 LADWNNANVYY

-1127 IAKLIHDHPELRGF
+1127 IAKLIHDHQELRGF

-1150 VGLDSIKKNAPEL
+1150 IGLDSIKKNAPEL

-1284 FGVDYGEAVALMTQ
+1284 FGVDYDEAVALMTQ

-1460 LAFPDNVTEIIESEL
+1460 LTFPDNVTEIIENEL

-1490 GALAEI
+1490 GALTEI

-1505 QTESETAT
+1505 QTESETGT
-1513 FVNGDESVQWSLRTK
+1513 FVSGDESVQWSLRTK

-1751 PTATNSNGETL
+1751 PTA
-1762 TGEQVKYFADSLVRD
+1762 
-1777 SEGRLLLVYHGS
+1777 
-1789 PNRFTEF
+1789 
-1796 SHSYMSTNGS
+1796 
-1806 AEGQGFYFT
+1806 
-1815 NKKTMAEGYKR
+1815 
-1826 DGGQLLS
+1826 
-1833 GYLLIKKPLSDSE
+1833 
-1846 KTLTRAEVKKLIETL
+1846 
-1861 DPTGDD
+1861 
-1867 VVINYD
+1867 
-1873 SKGGLGYP
+1873 
-1881 SRSWYARALEDTVN
+1881 
-1895 AVMRYSDT
+1895 
-1903 DSEILAEI
+1903 
-1911 ANSGAGTK
+1911 
-1919 AVVSTIRRLFGYD
+1919 
-1932 GYIVEGK
+1932 
-1939 YEGATVYVAF
+1939 
-1949 ESNQFKLSDNA
+1949 
-1960 KPTENQDIQFSLTLP
+1960 
-1975 EDPTAKPYFYELT
+1975 KPYFYELT

-2053 KQAKIALDV
+2053 KQAKVALDV

-2097 INLDGIKSEIK
+2097 INLDGIKGEIK
-2108 SRYNKDNSPYLL
+2108 HRYDRDNSPYLL

-2494 EDGKVIRI
+2494 EDGKVVRI

-2760 AALSQGVMEKTGKIG
+2760 AALSQGVIGKTGKVGNFLIDSVRVTG

-2846 EIMKTL
+2846 EIMKTF

-2884 DPKEIASLD
+2884 DPEEIASLD

-2930 DDEDENIVQNMTVD
+2930 DDEDENIVQNMAVD
-2944 AIGNLFGGLPLIRDI
+2944 AFGNLLGGLPFIRDF
-2959 YSFYAEGYDLDNY
+2959 YSFYAEGFDLDNY

-3028 FVYGLTKRFSPSTA
+3028 FVYGLTKRFSPSAA

-3150 DKATDEV
+3150 DKATDDV

>member
-1 MAVYTMTPEERRA
+1 MATYNLTPQERRA
-14 RAQAIMGRRDM
+14 RAQALI
-25 VVQYKKAQ
+25 QYRENRSLYNKYLQEKQ
-33 EARQAYESERR
+33 EADRLLREQQLDQERQE
-44 RQLEKERAEKE
+44 QI
-55 GVENMNW
+55 VEDQNW

-270 ALNAVE
+270 AKNAVE
-276 EGAEEVVAELA
+276 EGVEEVVAELA

-304 GDWDYWKG
+304 GDSEYWKG

-480 IDDLAKSYIEDMKAK
+480 IDDLAKSYIEDMEAK
-495 GETVTLEEAREKVGK
+495 GETVTLEEARERVGK
-510 LSIKKEGLEGVAM
+510 LSIKKEGLEGVSM

-646 EKVKAGEKLTEKESA
+646 EKVKAGEELTKKESA
-661 MYHKFRNELVAHETG
+661 MYRKFRNELVAHETG

-939 KGFNDSDVESALT
+939 KGFNDSDVESALA

-1751 PTATNSNGETL
+1751 PTA
-1762 TGEQVKYFADSLVRD
+1762 
-1777 SEGRLLLVYHGS
+1777 
-1789 PNRFTEF
+1789 
-1796 SHSYMSTNGS
+1796 
-1806 AEGQGFYFT
+1806 
-1815 NKKTMAEGYKR
+1815 
-1826 DGGQLLS
+1826 
-1833 GYLLIKKPLSDSE
+1833 
-1846 KTLTRAEVKKLIETL
+1846 
-1861 DPTGDD
+1861 
-1867 VVINYD
+1867 
-1873 SKGGLGYP
+1873 
-1881 SRSWYARALEDTVN
+1881 
-1895 AVMRYSDT
+1895 
-1903 DSEILAEI
+1903 
-1911 ANSGAGTK
+1911 
-1919 AVVSTIRRLFGYD
+1919 
-1932 GYIVEGK
+1932 
-1939 YEGATVYVAF
+1939 
-1949 ESNQFKLSDNA
+1949 
-1960 KPTENQDIQFSLTLP
+1960 
-1975 EDPTAKPYFYELT
+1975 KPYFYELT

-2053 KQAKIALDV
+2053 KQAKVALDV

-2097 INLDGIKSEIK
+2097 INLDGIKGDIK
-2108 SRYNKDNSPYLL
+2108 HRYDKDNSPYLL
-2120 WGKRKGDS
+2120 WGKRKGEK
-2128 GLGADVIAM
+2128 GRGADVIAM
-2137 ELDDLGFHIDAI
+2137 ELEELGFHIDAI
-2149 NEADIFFQIDEA
+2149 NEAEIFFQIDEA

-2208 KLSEFLGEY
+2208 KLSEFLDEY

-2517 VRAKEVQKGLASQF
+2517 VRAKEVQKRLASQF

-2760 AALSQGVMEKTGKIG
+2760 AALSQGVIGKTGKVGNFLIDSVRVTG

-2846 EIMKTL
+2846 EIMKTF

-2884 DPKEIASLD
+2884 DPEEIASLD

-2930 DDEDENIVQNMTVD
+2930 DDEDENIVQNMAVD
-2944 AIGNLFGGLPLIRDI
+2944 AFGNLLGGLPFIRDF
-2959 YSFYAEGYDLDNY
+2959 YSFYAEGFDLDNY

-3028 FVYGLTKRFSPSTA
+3028 FVYGLTKRFSPSAA

-3094 ASLLEKG
+3094 VSLLEKG

-3108 VGDTITYDGEEH
+3108 VGDTITYDGEER

>member
-1 MAVYTMTPEERRA
+1 MTIYSMTPEERRA
-14 RAQAIMGRRDM
+14 RAQAIIQQRDY
-25 VVQYKKAQ
+25 VAQ
-33 EARQAYESERR
+33 VKRNNKLYNAYRDQELSKIAVETAERR
-44 RQLEKERAEKE
+44 EKEDQ
-55 GVENMNW
+55 NW
-62 FVRGLSTIGDVV
+62 FIRGLSTIGDVV

-104 DDFRDSVQDHIAYD
+104 DDFQDSVKEHIAYD
-118 FAGEIV
+118 FAGEVI
-124 GAPLQEAL
+124 GDPLQEAL

-144 GVASGIGQM
+144 GVSHGIGQL

-166 YAGVGAAT
+166 YAGAGAAT

-188 AAAQAA
+188 TAASAAQAA
-194 QVASL
+194 QIASL
-199 VTMGVSAAGTATEEA
+199 VTMGVSAAGTGTEQA

-263 KTGIRRI
+263 KTGFRRI
-270 ALNAVE
+270 AQNAVE
-276 EGAEEVVAELA
+276 EGVEEVVAELA
-287 NPALKSIYKGS
+287 NPALKTIYKGA
-298 DAFSQY
+298 DAFSEY
-304 GDWDYWKG
+304 GEADYWKG
-312 VGKTAIVGSLTALG
+312 VGKSAIVGSLTALG
-326 YSGTV
+326 YSGTI

-339 TKSGQRLNY
+339 TKDGRRLNY
-348 VGKEADV
+348 VGKEADI

-383 VKIAETTRKGYQQ
+383 AKIAETTRRGYQQ
-396 IETILKGATEKKRA
+396 IETILKGATESRRA
-410 SLIKE
+410 SLVKE
-415 FSLDRAFNPDG
+415 FSLGKAFNPDG
-426 SLSAEMATRLGIG
+426 SLSTEMATRLGIG
-439 QVAEQSVNG
+439 QPTTDTENG
-448 ETTPLASDV
+448 DSTTLASDV

-466 WGREREIESDFSVA
+466 WGREAEIETDFSAA
-480 IDDLAKSYIEDMKAK
+480 IEDLAKTYMEEAQER
-495 GETVTLEEAREKVGK
+495 GETVSLDEARAKVGRIT
-510 LSIKKEGLEGVAM
+510 IKRDGLEGVAM
-523 ERRNKFNKALNAL
+523 ERRNKFNKALNVL
-536 DRLSGTETSFVVV
+536 NRLGHTDTSFVIV
-549 DSSELGEG
+549 DSSELMSGEEG
-557 QSFKAFRK
+557 FSFEGFKR

-570 IDSHDFES
+570 IDATAFENDT
-578 GAWAEDLVH
+578 WAETLVH
-587 EYTHLE
+587 EETHLE

-601 MVEFLQSDDL
+601 MVAFLQSDDL
-611 VVDDNGTKVKLW
+611 TIDDGNGGRVKLW

-628 EVFSKK
+628 EVFAKK
-634 YGLSPAEIETIS
+634 YGLSAPQIETIS
-646 EKVKAGEKLTEKESA
+646 EKIKAGEPLTEQETK
-661 MYHKFRNELVAHETG
+661 MYAKFRNELVAHETG
-676 ILLGNESFVDRII
+676 ILLGNGRFIDRII
-689 SKDSSLVKRIID
+689 SKDSSIAKRIID
-701 KIVNLKKAFE
+701 KIINLKKMFQKVDMS
-711 KADKS
+711 KAE
-716 SAQYKQLLEAEK
+716 YKQLLQAER
-728 LYLNAARR
+728 LYFRAAQRI
-736 VGDIK
+736 GDIK
-741 LARYIINR
+741 LAKYILSR
-749 DRSLTEEVDTVDE
+749 DRDFEEEVDTE
-762 AEYNKRG
+762 GEISYNKRKG
-769 IVIEDKQEYAVL
+769 IYIDDKQEYAIL

-786 RKNGDKPRRVEYA
+786 RKNGDKPRRIEYA
-799 YTSNNFYIVTNNR
+799 YTDKNFYIVADNKL
-812 QGNFT
+812 GNFT

-825 ANQELIDTI
+825 SNHELIETI

-848 IAEWIRLVQSGEGG
+848 FAEWVRLVQSGEGG

-867 DGSTRG
+867 DGSPRG

-883 DGESEGNARG
+883 DAESEGDGRRVARK
-893 NSRSDGGNQGQVD
+893 DGGNQEQVD
-906 GVHIVS
+906 GTHIVS
-912 DSDGTVQFNL
+912 DDGSTVQFNL
-922 NTYNEGGREVL
+922 TTYREGGREVL

-939 KGFNDSDVESALT
+939 KGFSTSDVDSALS

-960 MEELGTTYKD
+960 MEGLGTTYKD
-970 LADWNNAKVYY
+970 LADWNNARVYY
-981 DNEGHAIYS
+981 DENGHAIYS

-1018 NELVKRNLIDDVS
+1018 NELVKRNLIGDVS

-1038 KINEIL
+1038 KINEVL

-1057 VETKRYRLESWA
+1057 VETKRYRIESWA
-1069 ADFVSVWNKVIR
+1069 ADFVSVWNKVVR

-1086 SPESLDFTNGKT
+1086 TPESLDFTSGKT
-1098 TVSNGESIDVTELGK
+1098 TVTNGESVDVAELAR

-1127 IAKLIHDHPELRGF
+1127 IAKTILEHPELRGY

-1182 TPYNHELADISDL
+1182 TPYSHELADITDL
-1195 ATRAK
+1195 ASRAK

-1284 FGVDYGEAVALMTQ
+1284 FGVDYDEAVALMSQ

-1310 GVSDNHIRKLLANEY
+1310 GVSDNHIRKLLANPH
-1325 TNYVI
+1325 TNYII

-1347 DYYKDYTLQQR
+1347 DFYKDYTLQQR
-1358 TRYRKNGVGSEIK
+1358 TRYRKNGVGAEIK
-1371 YAEGRS
+1371 YADGRD

-1395 NFFESLQRLGD
+1395 DFFESLQRLGD

-1422 YIPKFEQFTA
+1422 FIPKFEQFTA

-1460 LAFPDNVTEIIESEL
+1460 LTFPDNVTEIIEAEL
-1475 ATQEIAKGKEGAVFE
+1475 ATQEIAKGKEAEVFE
-1490 GALAEI
+1490 DTLSEI
-1496 YEVIRKGGK
+1496 YDVIRKDSK
-1505 QTESETAT
+1505 RTEGRVFES
-1513 FVNGDESVQWSLRTK
+1513 GDESVQWSLRTK

-1589 KGTQGGSGSL
+1589 KGTQGGSGAL

-1617 RLNPKTGKK
+1617 RLNPETGKK

-1653 GYTEG
+1653 GYTEN

-1700 ILDDNDVREILKG
+1700 ILDDNDVREILKK
-1713 FGVEPIEREGGDID
+1713 FGVEPIEREGGDIN

-1734 RGDTE
+1734 HGVVD
-1739 SETQFNLSLPED
+1739 ED
-1751 PTATNSNGETL
+1751 
-1762 TGEQVKYFADSLVRD
+1762 
-1777 SEGRLLLVYHGS
+1777 
-1789 PNRFTEF
+1789 
-1796 SHSYMSTNGS
+1796 
-1806 AEGQGFYFT
+1806 
-1815 NKKTMAEGYKR
+1815 
-1826 DGGQLLS
+1826 
-1833 GYLLIKKPLSDSE
+1833 
-1846 KTLTRAEVKKLIETL
+1846 
-1861 DPTGDD
+1861 
-1867 VVINYD
+1867 
-1873 SKGGLGYP
+1873 
-1881 SRSWYARALEDTVN
+1881 
-1895 AVMRYSDT
+1895 
-1903 DSEILAEI
+1903 
-1911 ANSGAGTK
+1911 
-1919 AVVSTIRRLFGYD
+1919 
-1932 GYIVEGK
+1932 VE
-1939 YEGATVYVAF
+1939 
-1949 ESNQFKLSDNA
+1949 
-1960 KPTENQDIQFSLTLP
+1960 FSLTLP

-1995 LANYTRR
+1995 LADYTRR

-2012 IITTVVGSY
+2012 IISTIVGSY
-2021 LSFGDTYGTI
+2021 LSFGDAYGTI
-2031 SGKSKAEVID
+2031 SGKPKAEVID

-2053 KQAKIALDV
+2053 KKAKVALDV

-2073 SIYDDPSYETYTDT
+2073 SIYDDPAYEIYTDT
-2087 IALLKPYLHA
+2087 IALLKPYLHKM
-2097 INLDGIKSEIK
+2097 NLDGIKGEIRH
-2108 SRYNKDNSPYLL
+2108 RYDKDNSPYLL
-2120 WGKRKGDS
+2120 WGKRKGES

-2137 ELDDLGFHIDAI
+2137 ELESLGFHIDAI

-2161 YRTAVAGLKKDAKA
+2161 YRTAVAGLKKDAKS
-2175 ILSESLN
+2175 ILSDSLT

-2189 KQDLAKEILRSFDT
+2189 KQDLAREILVAFDT
-2203 HGKPS
+2203 HGHPS
-2208 KLSEFLGEY
+2208 KLSAIIDEY

-2226 KYYEEKKKNKVL
+2226 KFYEERNKNKVL

-2254 TFINASQYKTDIFK
+2254 TFINASVYKTDIFK

-2288 RDIIKGLSEWY
+2288 REIIKGLLEWY
-2299 NEENPMLAGQFDED
+2299 NEENPMLEGQFDED
-2313 IAVALKEFAN
+2313 IANALRTFAN
-2323 GEGKLTTDD
+2323 GEGQITTED
-2332 LKALENIIDYFKHF
+2332 LKALENIVDYFKHF

-2370 EIIHTNEKAKVGW
+2370 EIIRTNEKAKVGW

-2389 KYLTTFGDPM
+2389 KYITTFSDPM
-2399 TVVRYMDRYSDG
+2399 TVMRYMDRYSDG
-2411 FYTEMLES
+2411 FFTEMLGT
-2419 LRKGAIGAGV
+2419 LRQGTIGAGV
-2429 MEMEMREPIEA
+2429 MEMEMREPLEA
-2440 FYKKNKKFLKSLKN
+2440 FYKKHKKFLKSLQD

-2486 KSGFAYTA
+2486 KSGFAYTDK
-2494 EDGKVIRI
+2494 DGKIVRI
-2502 NGFAVEEDLEIEEIR
+2502 NGFATQEGLEIEEIR
-2517 VRAKEVQKGLASQF
+2517 IRAKEVQKELASQF
-2531 TEAEKE
+2531 SEVEKE
-2537 YIAIAERLFNEDCKE
+2537 YIAIAEKLFNEDCKE

-2609 RNELYL
+2609 KNELYI

-2620 VLDRHIRAVSLYAN
+2620 VLDRHIRAVALYAN

-2647 LDTAGNPNKP
+2647 LDISGNRNKP

-2681 IQGIPASKSVINK
+2681 IQGIPASTSVLNK

-2731 GSIVRGLGIKASDVD
+2731 DCIIRGIGIKASDVD
-2746 EYCSLAKLRNNENT
+2746 EYCSLAKLRNNDNS
-2760 AALSQGVMEKTGKIG
+2760 AALAQGVMDKTGKIG

-2787 LVIKKLFGA
+2787 LVVAKLFGA
-2796 CQVQVEKDGGAKIGT
+2796 CQVQVEKNGGAKVGT
-2811 KENKTKAGELL
+2811 KENKIEAGKLL
-2822 ERVILET
+2822 EKVILET
-2829 QQNAIATERS
+2829 QQNPLATERS
-2839 SAMRDGS
+2839 AAMRDGS

-2852 TMFSADSMKVLGRV
+2852 TMFSADSMKVFGRV
-2866 VDSIGE
+2866 IDSIGE

-2884 DPKEIASLD
+2884 DPKEQAELD
-2893 KKIKTATKKAGR
+2893 KKIKSANKKAGR
-2905 SIASLVSTAVFMALI
+2905 AVASLVSQAVFMALI

-2930 DDEDENIVQNMTVD
+2930 DDEDENIAQNMAVD
-2944 AIGNLFGGLPLIRDI
+2944 AVGNLFGGLPLIRDI

-2979 LLKSGQDIFDLIG
+2979 LLQSGKDVFDLIG
-2992 SIFDGS
+2992 SVVDGS
-2998 TDSRDV
+2998 TDSRDI
-3004 ATSIKKAAYAG
+3004 ALSIKKAAYAG
-3015 GQLLG
+3015 GQLFG
-3020 IPTRNIYN
+3020 IPTRNVYN
-3028 FVYGLTKRFSPSTA
+3028 FVYGITKRISPSTA
-3042 YKIDD
+3042 YKVDD
-3047 VFYKQSYRADLAKAI
+3047 KFYKQSYRADLAKAI
-3062 ENDDEAMIA
+3062 ERGDEAMIA

-3083 GLSDSKARKEM
+3083 GLKDSEARSEM
-3094 ASLLEKG
+3094 SGLIEKG

-3108 VGDTITYDGEEH
+3108 VQDTITYDGEEY
-3120 TLTTAEKKAFEKV
+3120 TLTASQRKAFEKV
-3133 YSTANEAVAS
+3133 YAVGNEAVAS
-3143 LVKLSQY
+3143 LVKLPQY
-3150 DKATDEV
+3150 AEATDEV
-3157 KAKAV
+3157 KAKAI
-3162 NFIYTV
+3162 NFIYSV

-3210 DTDKSGKV
+3210 DTDKKGKV

-3224 RKVQAYINSLN
+3224 KKVQAYINSLN

-3247 LGYSNQYGENQVK
+3247 LGYSNQYGEVQVK
-3260 AYINRLSLTKAE
+3260 AYINRLSLTKSE
-3272 KEKLLAYSGYA
+3272 KEKLLAYSGY
-3283 S
+3283 SS

>member
-1 MAVYTMTPEERRA
+1 MATYNLTPQERRA
-14 RAQAIMGRRDM
+14 RAQALI
-25 VVQYKKAQ
+25 QYRENRSLYNKYLQEKQ
-33 EARQAYESERR
+33 EADRLLREQQLDQERQE
-44 RQLEKERAEKE
+44 QI
-55 GVENMNW
+55 VEDQNW

-426 SLSAEMATRLGIG
+426 SLSSEMATRLGIG
-439 QVAEQSVNG
+439 QVADQSVNG

-480 IDDLAKSYIEDMKAK
+480 IDDLAKSYIEDMEAK
-495 GETVTLEEAREKVGK
+495 GETVTLEEARERVGK

-661 MYHKFRNELVAHETG
+661 MYRKFRNELVAHETG

-749 DRSLTEEVDTVDE
+749 DRSLTEEVDTVD
-762 AEYNKRG
+762 
-769 IVIEDKQEYAVL
+769 
-781 AQELA
+781 
-786 RKNGDKPRRVEYA
+786 
-799 YTSNNFYIVTNNR
+799 
-812 QGNFT
+812 
-817 PILQLDIE
+817 
-825 ANQELIDTI
+825 
-834 RSEIDNG
+834 
-841 TYKQAKT
+841 
-848 IAEWIRLVQSGEGG
+848 
-862 YGSHL
+862 
-867 DGSTRG
+867 STRG

-883 DGESEGNARG
+883 DRESEGNARG
-893 NSRSDGGNQGQVD
+893 SSRSDGGNQGQVD

-922 NTYNEGGREVL
+922 NTYNEGGREIL

-939 KGFNDSDVESALT
+939 KGFNNSDVESALA

-1284 FGVDYGEAVALMTQ
+1284 FGVDYDEAVALMTQ

-1341 AKMSDI
+1341 AKMNDI

-1395 NFFESLQRLGD
+1395 DFFESLQRLGD

-1460 LAFPDNVTEIIESEL
+1460 LTFPDNVTEIIESEL

-1490 GALAEI
+1490 GALTEI
-1496 YEVIRKGGK
+1496 YEVIRKGGQ
-1505 QTESETAT
+1505 QTESETGT
-1513 FVNGDESVQWSLRTK
+1513 FVSGDESVQWSLRTK

-1653 GYTEG
+1653 GYTES

-1700 ILDDNDVREILKG
+1700 ILDDNDVREILKD

-1739 SETQFNLSLPED
+1739 SETQFNLS
-1751 PTATNSNGETL
+1751 
-1762 TGEQVKYFADSLVRD
+1762 
-1777 SEGRLLLVYHGS
+1777 
-1789 PNRFTEF
+1789 
-1796 SHSYMSTNGS
+1796 
-1806 AEGQGFYFT
+1806 
-1815 NKKTMAEGYKR
+1815 
-1826 DGGQLLS
+1826 
-1833 GYLLIKKPLSDSE
+1833 
-1846 KTLTRAEVKKLIETL
+1846 
-1861 DPTGDD
+1861 
-1867 VVINYD
+1867 
-1873 SKGGLGYP
+1873 
-1881 SRSWYARALEDTVN
+1881 
-1895 AVMRYSDT
+1895 
-1903 DSEILAEI
+1903 
-1911 ANSGAGTK
+1911 
-1919 AVVSTIRRLFGYD
+1919 
-1932 GYIVEGK
+1932 
-1939 YEGATVYVAF
+1939 
-1949 ESNQFKLSDNA
+1949 
-1960 KPTENQDIQFSLTLP
+1960 LP

-2053 KQAKIALDV
+2053 KQAKVALDV

-2120 WGKRKGDS
+2120 WGKRKGGEGKS
-2128 GLGADVIAM
+2128 ADVIAA
-2137 ELDDLGFHIDAI
+2137 ELEELGFHIDAS
-2149 NEADIFFQIDEA
+2149 NEAEVFFQIDEA

-2175 ILSESLN
+2175 ILSEALN

-2370 EIIHTNEKAKVGW
+2370 EIIHANEKAKVGW

-2494 EDGKVIRI
+2494 EDGKVVRI

-2760 AALSQGVMEKTGKIG
+2760 AALSQGIMEKTGKIG

-2884 DPKEIASLD
+2884 DPEEIASLD

-3094 ASLLEKG
+3094 VSLLEKG

-3108 VGDTITYDGEEH
+3108 VGDTITYDGEEY

-3150 DKATDEV
+3150 DKATDDV

-3210 DTDKSGKV
+3210 DNDKSGKV

>member
-1 MAVYTMTPEERRA
+1 MATYNMTPQERRA
-14 RAQAIMGRRDM
+14 RAQALI
-25 VVQYKKAQ
+25 QYRENRSLYNKYLQEKQ
-33 EARQAYESERR
+33 EADRLLREQQLDQERQE
-44 RQLEKERAEKE
+44 QI
-55 GVENMNW
+55 VEDQNW

-495 GETVTLEEAREKVGK
+495 GETVTLEKAREKVGK

-661 MYHKFRNELVAHETG
+661 MYRKFRNELVAHETG

-711 KADKS
+711 KVDKS

-848 IAEWIRLVQSGEGG
+848 ITEWIRLVQSGEGG

-1150 VGLDSIKKNAPEL
+1150 IGLDSIKKNAPEL

-1182 TPYNHELADISDL
+1182 TPYNHELADLSDL

-1284 FGVDYGEAVALMTQ
+1284 FGVDYDEAVALMTQ

-1395 NFFESLQRLGD
+1395 DFFESLQRLGD

-1460 LAFPDNVTEIIESEL
+1460 LTFPDNVTEIIEAEL
-1475 ATQEIAKGKEGAVFE
+1475 ATQEIAKGKEAEVFE
-1490 GALAEI
+1490 DTLSEI
-1496 YEVIRKGGK
+1496 YDVIRKDSK
-1505 QTESETAT
+1505 RTEGRVFES
-1513 FVNGDESVQWSLRTK
+1513 GDESVQWSLRTK

-1589 KGTQGGSGSL
+1589 KGTQGGSGAL

-1617 RLNPKTGKK
+1617 RLNPETGKK

-1653 GYTEG
+1653 GYTEN

-1700 ILDDNDVREILKG
+1700 ILDDNDVREILKK

-1734 RGDTE
+1734 HGVVD
-1739 SETQFNLSLPED
+1739 ED
-1751 PTATNSNGETL
+1751 
-1762 TGEQVKYFADSLVRD
+1762 
-1777 SEGRLLLVYHGS
+1777 
-1789 PNRFTEF
+1789 
-1796 SHSYMSTNGS
+1796 
-1806 AEGQGFYFT
+1806 
-1815 NKKTMAEGYKR
+1815 
-1826 DGGQLLS
+1826 
-1833 GYLLIKKPLSDSE
+1833 
-1846 KTLTRAEVKKLIETL
+1846 
-1861 DPTGDD
+1861 
-1867 VVINYD
+1867 
-1873 SKGGLGYP
+1873 
-1881 SRSWYARALEDTVN
+1881 
-1895 AVMRYSDT
+1895 
-1903 DSEILAEI
+1903 
-1911 ANSGAGTK
+1911 
-1919 AVVSTIRRLFGYD
+1919 
-1932 GYIVEGK
+1932 VE
-1939 YEGATVYVAF
+1939 
-1949 ESNQFKLSDNA
+1949 
-1960 KPTENQDIQFSLTLP
+1960 FSLTLP

-2120 WGKRKGDS
+2120 WGKRKG
-2128 GLGADVIAM
+2128 GEGKTADVIAA
-2137 ELDDLGFHIDAI
+2137 ELEELGFHIDAS
-2149 NEADIFFQIDEA
+2149 NEAEVFFQIDEA

-2517 VRAKEVQKGLASQF
+2517 VRAKEVQKRLASQF

-2811 KENKTKAGELL
+2811 TENKTKAGELL

-2884 DPKEIASLD
+2884 DPEEIASLD

-2992 SIFDGS
+2992 SILDGS

-3108 VGDTITYDGEEH
+3108 VGDTITYDGEER

>member
-1 MAVYTMTPEERRA
+1 MATYNLTPQERRA
-14 RAQAIMGRRDM
+14 RAQALI
-25 VVQYKKAQ
+25 QYRENRSLYNKYLQEKQ
-33 EARQAYESERR
+33 EADRLLREQQLDQERQE
-44 RQLEKERAEKE
+44 QI
-55 GVENMNW
+55 VEDQNW

-236 GTEKLFGGATKALTG
+236 GTEKLLGGATKALTG

-270 ALNAVE
+270 AKNAVE
-276 EGAEEVVAELA
+276 EGVEEVVAELA

-304 GDWDYWKG
+304 GDSEYWKG

-355 QEVLGSLE
+355 QEILGSLE

-426 SLSAEMATRLGIG
+426 SLSSEMATRLGIG
-439 QVAEQSVNG
+439 QVADQSVNG
-448 ETTPLASDV
+448 ETMPLASDV

-495 GETVTLEEAREKVGK
+495 GETVTLEKAREKVGK

-646 EKVKAGEKLTEKESA
+646 EKVKAGEKLTEKELA
-661 MYHKFRNELVAHETG
+661 MYRKFKNELVAHETG

-711 KADKS
+711 KVDKS

-762 AEYNKRG
+762 PEYNKRG

-825 ANQELIDTI
+825 TNQELIDTI

-893 NSRSDGGNQGQVD
+893 TSRSDGGNQGQVD

-922 NTYNEGGREVL
+922 NTYNEGGREIL

-1284 FGVDYGEAVALMTQ
+1284 FGVDYDEAVALMTQ

-1358 TRYRKNGVGSEIK
+1358 TLYRKNGVGSEIK

-1395 NFFESLQRLGD
+1395 DFFESLQRLGD

-1460 LAFPDNVTEIIESEL
+1460 LTFPDNVTEIIESEL

-1490 GALAEI
+1490 GALTEI
-1496 YEVIRKGGK
+1496 YEVVRKGGK
-1505 QTESETAT
+1505 QTES
-1513 FVNGDESVQWSLRTK
+1513 VD
-1528 EPPKKT
+1528 
-1534 IKAYKV
+1534 
-1540 FFAKNGGLY
+1540 
-1549 PPMVANP
+1549 
-1556 NGEPTPIGVWL
+1556 
-1567 DADIGASAGVSKTGR
+1567 
-1582 PQVKAGG
+1582 
-1589 KGTQGGSGSL
+1589 
-1599 AFRPG
+1599 
-1604 WHLGEYPKATQFN
+1604 
-1617 RLNPKTGKK
+1617 
-1626 ELFPKDFV
+1626 
-1634 WAECEI
+1634 
-1640 AADIDYQEEAMSY
+1640 
-1653 GYTEG
+1653 
-1658 GKFRHSYAGL
+1658 
-1668 PKLPTDGYYQYRTN
+1668 
-1682 PDPSTVPWYITG
+1682 
-1694 AMKVTR
+1694 
-1700 ILDDNDVREILKG
+1700 
-1713 FGVEPIEREGGDID
+1713 
-1727 LSKYGLT
+1727 
-1734 RGDTE
+1734 
-1739 SETQFNLSLPED
+1739 FNL
-1751 PTATNSNGETL
+1751 ANTNSNGETL

-1919 AVVSTIRRLFGYD
+1919 AVVSTIRKLFGYD

-2120 WGKRKGDS
+2120 WGKRKGGEGKS
-2128 GLGADVIAM
+2128 ADVIAA
-2137 ELDDLGFHIDAI
+2137 ELEELGFHIDAS
-2149 NEADIFFQIDEA
+2149 NEAEVFFQMDEA

-2254 TFINASQYKTDIFK
+2254 TFVNASQYKTDIFK

-2429 MEMEMREPIEA
+2429 MEMEMREPIET

-2884 DPKEIASLD
+2884 DPEEIASLD

-3094 ASLLEKG
+3094 VSLLEKG

-3108 VGDTITYDGEEH
+3108 VGDTITYDGEEY

-3272 KEKLLAYSGYA
+3272 KEKLLALSGYA

>member
-1 MAVYTMTPEERRA
+1 MTPEERRA
-14 RAQAIMGRRDM
+14 RAQAIIYQREY
-25 VVQYKKAQ
+25 VAQ
-33 EARQAYESERR
+33 VKRNAKLREAYSYNQAVET
-44 RQLEKERAEKE
+44 AEKKKK
-55 GVENMNW
+55 ENQHW
-62 FVRGLSTIGDVV
+62 LIRGLSTIGDVV

-118 FAGEIV
+118 FAGEVV

-132 RYSYLKEDGIIE
+132 RYSRLKEDGIIE

-593 EGSQEYEE
+593 KGSQEYEE

-646 EKVKAGEKLTEKESA
+646 EKVKAGEELTEKESA
-661 MYHKFRNELVAHETG
+661 MYRKFRNELVAHETG

-711 KADKS
+711 KVDKS

-749 DRSLTEEVDTVDE
+749 DRSLTEEVDIVDE

-848 IAEWIRLVQSGEGG
+848 ITEWIRLVQSGEGG

-883 DGESEGNARG
+883 DGESGGNARG
-893 NSRSDGGNQGQVD
+893 TSRSDGGNQGQVD

-922 NTYNEGGREVL
+922 NTYNEGGREIL

-939 KGFNDSDVESALT
+939 KGFNDSDVESALA

-1218 FDYMQVIADLHSK
+1218 FDYMQVVADLHSK

-1284 FGVDYGEAVALMTQ
+1284 FGVDYDEAVALMTQ

-1395 NFFESLQRLGD
+1395 DFFESLQRLGD

-1460 LAFPDNVTEIIESEL
+1460 LTFPDNVTEIIESEL
-1475 ATQEIAKGKEGAVFE
+1475 ATQEVAKGKEGAVFE
-1490 GALAEI
+1490 DALIEI

-1505 QTESETAT
+1505 QTES
-1513 FVNGDESVQWSLRTK
+1513 VD
-1528 EPPKKT
+1528 
-1534 IKAYKV
+1534 
-1540 FFAKNGGLY
+1540 
-1549 PPMVANP
+1549 
-1556 NGEPTPIGVWL
+1556 
-1567 DADIGASAGVSKTGR
+1567 
-1582 PQVKAGG
+1582 
-1589 KGTQGGSGSL
+1589 
-1599 AFRPG
+1599 
-1604 WHLGEYPKATQFN
+1604 
-1617 RLNPKTGKK
+1617 
-1626 ELFPKDFV
+1626 
-1634 WAECEI
+1634 
-1640 AADIDYQEEAMSY
+1640 
-1653 GYTEG
+1653 
-1658 GKFRHSYAGL
+1658 
-1668 PKLPTDGYYQYRTN
+1668 
-1682 PDPSTVPWYITG
+1682 
-1694 AMKVTR
+1694 
-1700 ILDDNDVREILKG
+1700 
-1713 FGVEPIEREGGDID
+1713 
-1727 LSKYGLT
+1727 
-1734 RGDTE
+1734 
-1739 SETQFNLSLPED
+1739 FNL
-1751 PTATNSNGETL
+1751 ANTNSNGETL

-1911 ANSGAGTK
+1911 ANSGAGTR
-1919 AVVSTIRRLFGYD
+1919 AVVTTIRKLFGYD

-1995 LANYTRR
+1995 LADYTRR

-2012 IITTVVGSY
+2012 IISTIVGSY
-2021 LSFGDTYGTI
+2021 LSFGDAYGTI
-2031 SGKSKAEVID
+2031 SGKPKAEVID

-2053 KQAKIALDV
+2053 KKAKVALDV

-2073 SIYDDPSYETYTDT
+2073 SIYDDPAYEIYTDT
-2087 IALLKPYLHA
+2087 IALLKPYLHKM
-2097 INLDGIKSEIK
+2097 NLDGIKGEIRH
-2108 SRYNKDNSPYLL
+2108 RYDKDNSPYLL
-2120 WGKRKGDS
+2120 WGKRKGES

-2137 ELDDLGFHIDAI
+2137 ELESLGFHIDAI

-2161 YRTAVAGLKKDAKA
+2161 YRTAVAGLKKDAKS
-2175 ILSESLN
+2175 ILSDSLT

-2189 KQDLAKEILRSFDT
+2189 KQDLAREILVAFDT
-2203 HGKPS
+2203 HGHPS
-2208 KLSEFLGEY
+2208 KLSAIIDEY

-2226 KYYEEKKKNKVL
+2226 KFYEERNKNKVL

-2254 TFINASQYKTDIFK
+2254 TFINASVYKTDIFK

-2277 KYRGN
+2277 KDRGN

-2288 RDIIKGLSEWY
+2288 REIIKGLSEWY
-2299 NEENPMLAGQFDED
+2299 NEKNPMLAGQFDED

-2323 GEGKLTTDD
+2323 GEGKFTTDD

-2429 MEMEMREPIEA
+2429 MEMEMREPIET

-2494 EDGKVIRI
+2494 EDGKVVRI

-2746 EYCSLAKLRNNENT
+2746 EYCSLAKLRNNDNS
-2760 AALSQGVMEKTGKIG
+2760 AALAQGVMDKTGKIG

-2787 LVIKKLFGA
+2787 LVVAKLFGA
-2796 CQVQVEKDGGAKIGT
+2796 CQVQVEKNGGTKVGT
-2811 KENKTKAGELL
+2811 KENKIEAGKLL
-2822 ERVILET
+2822 EKVILET
-2829 QQNAIATERS
+2829 QQNPLATERS
-2839 SAMRDGS
+2839 AAMRDGS

-2852 TMFSADSMKVLGRV
+2852 TMFSADSMKVFGRV
-2866 VDSIGE
+2866 IDSIGE

-2884 DPKEIASLD
+2884 DPKEQAELD
-2893 KKIKTATKKAGR
+2893 KKIKSANKKAGR
-2905 SIASLVSTAVFMALI
+2905 AVASLVSQAVFMALI

-2930 DDEDENIVQNMTVD
+2930 DDEDENIAQNMAVD
-2944 AIGNLFGGLPLIRDI
+2944 AVGNLFGGLPLIRDI

-2979 LLKSGQDIFDLIG
+2979 LLQSGKDVFDLIG
-2992 SIFDGS
+2992 SVVDGS
-2998 TDSRDV
+2998 TDSRDI
-3004 ATSIKKAAYAG
+3004 ALSIKKAAYAG
-3015 GQLLG
+3015 GQLFG
-3020 IPTRNIYN
+3020 IPTRNVYN
-3028 FVYGLTKRFSPSTA
+3028 FVYGITKRISPSTA
-3042 YKIDD
+3042 YKVDD
-3047 VFYKQSYRADLAKAI
+3047 KFYKQSYRADLAKAI
-3062 ENDDEAMIA
+3062 ENNDEAMIA

-3083 GLSDSKARKEM
+3083 GLKDSKARSEM
-3094 ASLLEKG
+3094 GGLIEKG

-3108 VGDTITYDGEEH
+3108 VQDTITYDGEEY
-3120 TLTTAEKKAFEKV
+3120 TLTASQRKAFEKV
-3133 YSTANEAVAS
+3133 YAVGNEAVAS
-3143 LVKLSQY
+3143 LVKLPQY
-3150 DKATDEV
+3150 AEATDEV
-3157 KAKAV
+3157 KAKAI
-3162 NFIYTV
+3162 NFIYSV

-3210 DTDKSGKV
+3210 DTDKKGKV

-3224 RKVQAYINSLN
+3224 KKVQAYINSLN

-3247 LGYSNQYGENQVK
+3247 LGYSNQYGEVQVK
-3260 AYINRLSLTKAE
+3260 AYINRLSLTKSE
-3272 KEKLLAYSGYA
+3272 KEKLLAYSGY
-3283 S
+3283 SS

>member
-14 RAQAIMGRRDM
+14 RAQAIMGRRDI

-44 RQLEKERAEKE
+44 RQLETERAEKE
-55 GVENMNW
+55 DVENMNW

-1150 VGLDSIKKNAPEL
+1150 IGLDSIKKNAPEL

-1284 FGVDYGEAVALMTQ
+1284 FGVDYDEAVALMTQ

-1460 LAFPDNVTEIIESEL
+1460 LTFPDNVTEIIENEL

-1490 GALAEI
+1490 GALTEI

-1505 QTESETAT
+1505 QTES
-1513 FVNGDESVQWSLRTK
+1513 VD
-1528 EPPKKT
+1528 
-1534 IKAYKV
+1534 
-1540 FFAKNGGLY
+1540 
-1549 PPMVANP
+1549 
-1556 NGEPTPIGVWL
+1556 
-1567 DADIGASAGVSKTGR
+1567 
-1582 PQVKAGG
+1582 
-1589 KGTQGGSGSL
+1589 
-1599 AFRPG
+1599 
-1604 WHLGEYPKATQFN
+1604 
-1617 RLNPKTGKK
+1617 
-1626 ELFPKDFV
+1626 
-1634 WAECEI
+1634 
-1640 AADIDYQEEAMSY
+1640 
-1653 GYTEG
+1653 
-1658 GKFRHSYAGL
+1658 
-1668 PKLPTDGYYQYRTN
+1668 
-1682 PDPSTVPWYITG
+1682 
-1694 AMKVTR
+1694 
-1700 ILDDNDVREILKG
+1700 
-1713 FGVEPIEREGGDID
+1713 
-1727 LSKYGLT
+1727 
-1734 RGDTE
+1734 
-1739 SETQFNLSLPED
+1739 FNL
-1751 PTATNSNGETL
+1751 ANTNSNGETL

-1919 AVVSTIRRLFGYD
+1919 AVVSTIRKLFGYD

-2120 WGKRKGDS
+2120 WGKRKGGEGKS
-2128 GLGADVIAM
+2128 ADVIAA
-2137 ELDDLGFHIDAI
+2137 ELEELGFHIDAS
-2149 NEADIFFQIDEA
+2149 NEAEVFFQMDEA

-2208 KLSEFLGEY
+2208 KLSELLGEY
-2217 AKKAQFWRE
+2217 EKKAQFWRE

-2254 TFINASQYKTDIFK
+2254 TFVNASQYKTDIFK

-2370 EIIHTNEKAKVGW
+2370 EIIHANEKAKVGW

-2494 EDGKVIRI
+2494 EDGKVVRI

-3150 DKATDEV
+3150 DKTTDDV

>member
-1 MAVYTMTPEERRA
+1 MATYNLTPQERRA
-14 RAQAIMGRRDM
+14 RAQALI
-25 VVQYKKAQ
+25 QYRENRSLYNKYLQEKQ
-33 EARQAYESERR
+33 EADRLLREQQLDQERQE
-44 RQLEKERAEKE
+44 QI
-55 GVENMNW
+55 VEDQNW

-118 FAGEIV
+118 FAGEVV

-480 IDDLAKSYIEDMKAK
+480 IDDLAKSYIKDMKAK
-495 GETVTLEEAREKVGK
+495 GETVTLEEARGKVGK

-646 EKVKAGEKLTEKESA
+646 EKVKAGEELTKKESA
-661 MYHKFRNELVAHETG
+661 MYRKFRNELVAHETG

-711 KADKS
+711 KVDKS

-848 IAEWIRLVQSGEGG
+848 FAEWVRLVQSGEGG

-893 NSRSDGGNQGQVD
+893 TSRSDGGNQGQVD

-922 NTYNEGGREVL
+922 NTYNEGGREIL

-1284 FGVDYGEAVALMTQ
+1284 FGVDYDEAVALMTQ

-1358 TRYRKNGVGSEIK
+1358 TRYRKNGVGLEIK

-1460 LAFPDNVTEIIESEL
+1460 LTFPDNVTEIIESEL
-1475 ATQEIAKGKEGAVFE
+1475 ATQEVAKGKEGAVFE
-1490 GALAEI
+1490 GALTEI

-1505 QTESETAT
+1505 QTES
-1513 FVNGDESVQWSLRTK
+1513 VD
-1528 EPPKKT
+1528 
-1534 IKAYKV
+1534 
-1540 FFAKNGGLY
+1540 
-1549 PPMVANP
+1549 
-1556 NGEPTPIGVWL
+1556 
-1567 DADIGASAGVSKTGR
+1567 
-1582 PQVKAGG
+1582 
-1589 KGTQGGSGSL
+1589 
-1599 AFRPG
+1599 
-1604 WHLGEYPKATQFN
+1604 
-1617 RLNPKTGKK
+1617 
-1626 ELFPKDFV
+1626 
-1634 WAECEI
+1634 
-1640 AADIDYQEEAMSY
+1640 
-1653 GYTEG
+1653 
-1658 GKFRHSYAGL
+1658 
-1668 PKLPTDGYYQYRTN
+1668 
-1682 PDPSTVPWYITG
+1682 
-1694 AMKVTR
+1694 
-1700 ILDDNDVREILKG
+1700 
-1713 FGVEPIEREGGDID
+1713 
-1727 LSKYGLT
+1727 
-1734 RGDTE
+1734 
-1739 SETQFNLSLPED
+1739 FNL
-1751 PTATNSNGETL
+1751 ANTNSNGETL

-1919 AVVSTIRRLFGYD
+1919 AVVSTIRKLFDYD

-2073 SIYDDPSYETYTDT
+2073 SIYDDPSYQTYTDT

-2120 WGKRKGDS
+2120 WGKRKGGEGKS
-2128 GLGADVIAM
+2128 ADVIAA
-2137 ELDDLGFHIDAI
+2137 ELEELGFHIDAS
-2149 NEADIFFQIDEA
+2149 NEAEVFFQMDEA

-2254 TFINASQYKTDIFK
+2254 TFVNASQYKTDIFK

-2494 EDGKVIRI
+2494 EDGKVVRI

-2775 DVLMKPIGMVDR
+2775 DILMKPIGMVDR

-2884 DPKEIASLD
+2884 DPEEIASLD

-2930 DDEDENIVQNMTVD
+2930 DDGDENIVQNMTVD

-3094 ASLLEKG
+3094 VSLLEKG

-3108 VGDTITYDGEEH
+3108 VGDTITYDGEEY

>member
-1 MAVYTMTPEERRA
+1 MATYNLTPQERRA
-14 RAQAIMGRRDM
+14 RAQALI
-25 VVQYKKAQ
+25 QYRENRSLYNKYLQEKQ
-33 EARQAYESERR
+33 EADRLLREQQLDQERQE
-44 RQLEKERAEKE
+44 QI
-55 GVENMNW
+55 VEDQNW

-270 ALNAVE
+270 AKNAVE
-276 EGAEEVVAELA
+276 EGVEEVVAELA

-304 GDWDYWKG
+304 GDSEYWKG

-557 QSFKAFRK
+557 QSFKAFKK

-593 EGSQEYEE
+593 EGSQEYKE

-628 EVFSKK
+628 EVFSKN

-646 EKVKAGEKLTEKESA
+646 EKVKAGEELTEKESA
-661 MYHKFRNELVAHETG
+661 MYRKFRNELVAHETG

-711 KADKS
+711 KVDKS

-741 LARYIINR
+741 LARYIINH

-848 IAEWIRLVQSGEGG
+848 IAEWISLVQSGEGG

-933 EKNLLA
+933 EKNLLT

-1150 VGLDSIKKNAPEL
+1150 IGLDSIKKNAPEP

-1284 FGVDYGEAVALMTQ
+1284 FGVDYDEAVALMTQ

-1371 YAEGRS
+1371 YAEGMS

-1395 NFFESLQRLGD
+1395 NFFESLQSLGD

-1460 LAFPDNVTEIIESEL
+1460 LTFPDNVTEIIENEL

-1490 GALAEI
+1490 GALTEI

-1505 QTESETAT
+1505 QTES
-1513 FVNGDESVQWSLRTK
+1513 VD
-1528 EPPKKT
+1528 
-1534 IKAYKV
+1534 
-1540 FFAKNGGLY
+1540 
-1549 PPMVANP
+1549 
-1556 NGEPTPIGVWL
+1556 
-1567 DADIGASAGVSKTGR
+1567 
-1582 PQVKAGG
+1582 
-1589 KGTQGGSGSL
+1589 
-1599 AFRPG
+1599 
-1604 WHLGEYPKATQFN
+1604 
-1617 RLNPKTGKK
+1617 
-1626 ELFPKDFV
+1626 
-1634 WAECEI
+1634 
-1640 AADIDYQEEAMSY
+1640 
-1653 GYTEG
+1653 
-1658 GKFRHSYAGL
+1658 
-1668 PKLPTDGYYQYRTN
+1668 
-1682 PDPSTVPWYITG
+1682 
-1694 AMKVTR
+1694 
-1700 ILDDNDVREILKG
+1700 
-1713 FGVEPIEREGGDID
+1713 
-1727 LSKYGLT
+1727 
-1734 RGDTE
+1734 
-1739 SETQFNLSLPED
+1739 FNL
-1751 PTATNSNGETL
+1751 ANTNSNGETL

-1867 VVINYD
+1867 VVVNYD

-1903 DSEILAEI
+1903 DPEILAEI

-1919 AVVSTIRRLFGYD
+1919 AVVSTIRKLFGYD

-2053 KQAKIALDV
+2053 KQAKVALDV

-2120 WGKRKGDS
+2120 WGKRKGGEGKS
-2128 GLGADVIAM
+2128 ADVIAA
-2137 ELDDLGFHIDAI
+2137 ELEELGFHIDAS
-2149 NEADIFFQIDEA
+2149 NEAEVFFQIDEA

-2175 ILSESLN
+2175 ILSEALN

-2370 EIIHTNEKAKVGW
+2370 EIIHANEKAKVGW

-2494 EDGKVIRI
+2494 EDGKVVRI

-2760 AALSQGVMEKTGKIG
+2760 AALSQGIMEKTGKIG

-2884 DPKEIASLD
+2884 DPEEIASLD

-3094 ASLLEKG
+3094 VSLLEKG

-3108 VGDTITYDGEEH
+3108 VGDTITYDGEEY

-3150 DKATDEV
+3150 DKATDDV

-3210 DTDKSGKV
+3210 DNDKSGKV

>member
-1 MAVYTMTPEERRA
+1 MATYSMTPEERRA
-14 RAQAIMGRRDM
+14 RAQAIIYQREY
-25 VVQYKKAQ
+25 VAQ
-33 EARQAYESERR
+33 VKRNAKLREAYSYNQAVET
-44 RQLEKERAEKE
+44 AEKKKK
-55 GVENMNW
+55 ENQHW
-62 FVRGLSTIGDVV
+62 LIRGLSTIGDVV

-118 FAGEIV
+118 FAGEVV

-132 RYSYLKEDGIIE
+132 RYSRLKEDGIIE

-593 EGSQEYEE
+593 KGSQEYEE

-646 EKVKAGEKLTEKESA
+646 EKVKAGEELTEKESA
-661 MYHKFRNELVAHETG
+661 MYRKFRNELVAHETG

-711 KADKS
+711 KVDKS

-749 DRSLTEEVDTVDE
+749 DRSLTEEVDIVDE

-848 IAEWIRLVQSGEGG
+848 ITEWIRLVQSGEGG

-883 DGESEGNARG
+883 DGESGGNARG
-893 NSRSDGGNQGQVD
+893 TSRSDGGNQGQVD

-922 NTYNEGGREVL
+922 NTYNEGGREIL

-939 KGFNDSDVESALT
+939 KGFNDSDVESALA

-1218 FDYMQVIADLHSK
+1218 FDYMQVVADLHSK

-1284 FGVDYGEAVALMTQ
+1284 FGVDYDEAVALMTQ

-1395 NFFESLQRLGD
+1395 DFFESLQRLGD

-1460 LAFPDNVTEIIESEL
+1460 LTFPDNVTEIIESEL
-1475 ATQEIAKGKEGAVFE
+1475 ATQEVAKGKEGAVFE
-1490 GALAEI
+1490 DALIEI

-1505 QTESETAT
+1505 QTES
-1513 FVNGDESVQWSLRTK
+1513 VD
-1528 EPPKKT
+1528 
-1534 IKAYKV
+1534 
-1540 FFAKNGGLY
+1540 
-1549 PPMVANP
+1549 
-1556 NGEPTPIGVWL
+1556 
-1567 DADIGASAGVSKTGR
+1567 
-1582 PQVKAGG
+1582 
-1589 KGTQGGSGSL
+1589 
-1599 AFRPG
+1599 
-1604 WHLGEYPKATQFN
+1604 
-1617 RLNPKTGKK
+1617 
-1626 ELFPKDFV
+1626 
-1634 WAECEI
+1634 
-1640 AADIDYQEEAMSY
+1640 
-1653 GYTEG
+1653 
-1658 GKFRHSYAGL
+1658 
-1668 PKLPTDGYYQYRTN
+1668 
-1682 PDPSTVPWYITG
+1682 
-1694 AMKVTR
+1694 
-1700 ILDDNDVREILKG
+1700 
-1713 FGVEPIEREGGDID
+1713 
-1727 LSKYGLT
+1727 
-1734 RGDTE
+1734 
-1739 SETQFNLSLPED
+1739 FNL
-1751 PTATNSNGETL
+1751 ANTNSNGETL

-1911 ANSGAGTK
+1911 ANSGAGTR
-1919 AVVSTIRRLFGYD
+1919 AVVTTIRKLFGYD

-1995 LANYTRR
+1995 LADYTRR

-2012 IITTVVGSY
+2012 IISTIVGSY
-2021 LSFGDTYGTI
+2021 LSFGDAYGTI
-2031 SGKSKAEVID
+2031 SGKPKAEVID

-2053 KQAKIALDV
+2053 KKAKVALDV

-2073 SIYDDPSYETYTDT
+2073 SIYDDPAYEIYTDT
-2087 IALLKPYLHA
+2087 IALLKPYLHKM
-2097 INLDGIKSEIK
+2097 NLDGIKGEIRH
-2108 SRYNKDNSPYLL
+2108 RYDKDNSPYLL
-2120 WGKRKGDS
+2120 WGKRKGES

-2137 ELDDLGFHIDAI
+2137 ELESLGFHIDAI

-2161 YRTAVAGLKKDAKA
+2161 YRTAVAGLKKDAKS
-2175 ILSESLN
+2175 ILSDSLT

-2189 KQDLAKEILRSFDT
+2189 KQDLAREILVAFDT
-2203 HGKPS
+2203 HGHPS
-2208 KLSEFLGEY
+2208 KLSAIIDEY

-2226 KYYEEKKKNKVL
+2226 KFYEERNKNKVL

-2254 TFINASQYKTDIFK
+2254 TFINASVYKTDIFK

-2288 RDIIKGLSEWY
+2288 REIIKGLSEWY
-2299 NEENPMLAGQFDED
+2299 NEKNPMLAGQFDED

-2323 GEGKLTTDD
+2323 GEGKFTTDD

-2429 MEMEMREPIEA
+2429 MEMEMREPIET

-2494 EDGKVIRI
+2494 EDGKVVRI

-2746 EYCSLAKLRNNENT
+2746 EYCSLAKLRNNDNS
-2760 AALSQGVMEKTGKIG
+2760 AALAQGVMDKTGKIG

-2787 LVIKKLFGA
+2787 LVVAKLFGA
-2796 CQVQVEKDGGAKIGT
+2796 CQVQVEKNGGTKVGT
-2811 KENKTKAGELL
+2811 KENKIEAGKLL
-2822 ERVILET
+2822 EKVILET
-2829 QQNAIATERS
+2829 QQNPLATERS
-2839 SAMRDGS
+2839 AAMRDGS

-2852 TMFSADSMKVLGRV
+2852 TMFSADSMKVFGRV
-2866 VDSIGE
+2866 IDSIGE

-2884 DPKEIASLD
+2884 DPKEQAELD
-2893 KKIKTATKKAGR
+2893 KKIKSANKKAGR
-2905 SIASLVSTAVFMALI
+2905 AVASLVSQAVFMALI

-2930 DDEDENIVQNMTVD
+2930 DDEDENIAQNMAVD
-2944 AIGNLFGGLPLIRDI
+2944 AVGNLFGGLPLIRDI

-2979 LLKSGQDIFDLIG
+2979 LLQSGKDVFDLIG
-2992 SIFDGS
+2992 SVVDGS
-2998 TDSRDV
+2998 TDSRDI
-3004 ATSIKKAAYAG
+3004 ALSIKKAAYAG
-3015 GQLLG
+3015 GQLFG
-3020 IPTRNIYN
+3020 IPTRNVYN
-3028 FVYGLTKRFSPSTA
+3028 FVYGITKRISPSTA
-3042 YKIDD
+3042 YKVDD
-3047 VFYKQSYRADLAKAI
+3047 KFYKQSYRADLAKAI
-3062 ENDDEAMIA
+3062 ERGDEAMIA

-3083 GLSDSKARKEM
+3083 GLKDSKARSEM
-3094 ASLLEKG
+3094 GGLIEKG

-3108 VGDTITYDGEEH
+3108 VQDTITYDGEEY
-3120 TLTTAEKKAFEKV
+3120 TLTASQRKAFEKV
-3133 YSTANEAVAS
+3133 YAVGNEAVAS
-3143 LVKLSQY
+3143 LVKLPQY
-3150 DKATDEV
+3150 AEATDEV
-3157 KAKAV
+3157 KAKAI
-3162 NFIYTV
+3162 NFIYSV

-3210 DTDKSGKV
+3210 DTDKKGKV

-3224 RKVQAYINSLN
+3224 KKVQAYINSLN

-3247 LGYSNQYGENQVK
+3247 LGYSNQYGEVQVK
-3260 AYINRLSLTKAE
+3260 AYINRLSLTKSE
-3272 KEKLLAYSGYA
+3272 KEKLLAYSGY
-3283 S
+3283 SS

>member
-1 MAVYTMTPEERRA
+1 MATYNLTPQERRA
-14 RAQAIMGRRDM
+14 RAQALI
-25 VVQYKKAQ
+25 QYRENRSLYNKYLQEKQ
-33 EARQAYESERR
+33 EADRLLREQQLDQERQE
-44 RQLEKERAEKE
+44 QI
-55 GVENMNW
+55 VEDQNW

-270 ALNAVE
+270 AKNAVE
-276 EGAEEVVAELA
+276 EGVEEVVAELA

-304 GDWDYWKG
+304 GDSEYWKG

-646 EKVKAGEKLTEKESA
+646 EKVKAGEELTEKESA
-661 MYHKFRNELVAHETG
+661 MYRKFRNELVAHETG

-711 KADKS
+711 KVDKS

-848 IAEWIRLVQSGEGG
+848 ITEWIRLVQSGEGG

-883 DGESEGNARG
+883 DGESGGNARG
-893 NSRSDGGNQGQVD
+893 TSRSDGGNQGQVD

-922 NTYNEGGREVL
+922 NTYNEGGREIL

-939 KGFNDSDVESALT
+939 KGFNDSDVESALA

-1218 FDYMQVIADLHSK
+1218 FDYMQVVADLHSK

-1284 FGVDYGEAVALMTQ
+1284 FGVDYDEAVALMTQ

-1395 NFFESLQRLGD
+1395 DFFESLQRLGD

-1460 LAFPDNVTEIIESEL
+1460 LTFPDNVTEIIESEL

-1490 GALAEI
+1490 GALTEI
-1496 YEVIRKGGK
+1496 YEVVRKGGK
-1505 QTESETAT
+1505 QTES
-1513 FVNGDESVQWSLRTK
+1513 VD
-1528 EPPKKT
+1528 
-1534 IKAYKV
+1534 
-1540 FFAKNGGLY
+1540 
-1549 PPMVANP
+1549 
-1556 NGEPTPIGVWL
+1556 
-1567 DADIGASAGVSKTGR
+1567 
-1582 PQVKAGG
+1582 
-1589 KGTQGGSGSL
+1589 
-1599 AFRPG
+1599 
-1604 WHLGEYPKATQFN
+1604 
-1617 RLNPKTGKK
+1617 
-1626 ELFPKDFV
+1626 
-1634 WAECEI
+1634 
-1640 AADIDYQEEAMSY
+1640 
-1653 GYTEG
+1653 
-1658 GKFRHSYAGL
+1658 
-1668 PKLPTDGYYQYRTN
+1668 
-1682 PDPSTVPWYITG
+1682 
-1694 AMKVTR
+1694 
-1700 ILDDNDVREILKG
+1700 
-1713 FGVEPIEREGGDID
+1713 
-1727 LSKYGLT
+1727 
-1734 RGDTE
+1734 
-1739 SETQFNLSLPED
+1739 FNL
-1751 PTATNSNGETL
+1751 ANTNSNGETL

-1833 GYLLIKKPLSDSE
+1833 GYLLIKKSLSDSE

-1919 AVVSTIRRLFGYD
+1919 AVVSTIRKLFGYD

-2120 WGKRKGDS
+2120 WGKRKGGEGKS
-2128 GLGADVIAM
+2128 ADVIAA
-2137 ELDDLGFHIDAI
+2137 ELEELGFHIDAS
-2149 NEADIFFQIDEA
+2149 NEAEVFFQMDEA

-2254 TFINASQYKTDIFK
+2254 TFVNASQYKTDIFK

-2429 MEMEMREPIEA
+2429 MEMEMREPIET

-2884 DPKEIASLD
+2884 DPEEIASLN

-3108 VGDTITYDGEEH
+3108 VGDTITYDGEER

>member
-1 MAVYTMTPEERRA
+1 MATYNLTPQERRA
-14 RAQAIMGRRDM
+14 RAQALI
-25 VVQYKKAQ
+25 QYRENRSLYNKYLQEKQ
-33 EARQAYESERR
+33 EADRLLREQQLDQERQE
-44 RQLEKERAEKE
+44 QI
-55 GVENMNW
+55 VEDQNW

-557 QSFKAFRK
+557 QYFKAFKK

-661 MYHKFRNELVAHETG
+661 MYRKFRNELVAHETG

-716 SAQYKQLLEAEK
+716 SVQYKQLLEAEK

-749 DRSLTEEVDTVDE
+749 DRSLTEEVDTVD
-762 AEYNKRG
+762 
-769 IVIEDKQEYAVL
+769 
-781 AQELA
+781 
-786 RKNGDKPRRVEYA
+786 
-799 YTSNNFYIVTNNR
+799 
-812 QGNFT
+812 
-817 PILQLDIE
+817 
-825 ANQELIDTI
+825 
-834 RSEIDNG
+834 
-841 TYKQAKT
+841 
-848 IAEWIRLVQSGEGG
+848 
-862 YGSHL
+862 
-867 DGSTRG
+867 STRG
-873 RANGRVDEVY
+873 RVNGRVDEVY
-883 DGESEGNARG
+883 DRESEGNARG
-893 NSRSDGGNQGQVD
+893 TSRSDGGNQGQVD

-922 NTYNEGGREVL
+922 NTYNEGGREIL

-939 KGFNDSDVESALT
+939 KGFNDSDVESALA

-1284 FGVDYGEAVALMTQ
+1284 FGVDYDEAVALMTQ

-1395 NFFESLQRLGD
+1395 DFFESLQRLGD

-1460 LAFPDNVTEIIESEL
+1460 LTFPDNVTEIIESEL

-1490 GALAEI
+1490 GALTEI
-1496 YEVIRKGGK
+1496 YEVIRKGGQ
-1505 QTESETAT
+1505 QTESETGT
-1513 FVNGDESVQWSLRTK
+1513 FVSGDESVQWSLRTK

-1751 PTATNSNGETL
+1751 PTA
-1762 TGEQVKYFADSLVRD
+1762 
-1777 SEGRLLLVYHGS
+1777 
-1789 PNRFTEF
+1789 
-1796 SHSYMSTNGS
+1796 
-1806 AEGQGFYFT
+1806 
-1815 NKKTMAEGYKR
+1815 
-1826 DGGQLLS
+1826 
-1833 GYLLIKKPLSDSE
+1833 
-1846 KTLTRAEVKKLIETL
+1846 
-1861 DPTGDD
+1861 
-1867 VVINYD
+1867 
-1873 SKGGLGYP
+1873 
-1881 SRSWYARALEDTVN
+1881 
-1895 AVMRYSDT
+1895 
-1903 DSEILAEI
+1903 
-1911 ANSGAGTK
+1911 
-1919 AVVSTIRRLFGYD
+1919 
-1932 GYIVEGK
+1932 
-1939 YEGATVYVAF
+1939 
-1949 ESNQFKLSDNA
+1949 
-1960 KPTENQDIQFSLTLP
+1960 
-1975 EDPTAKPYFYELT
+1975 KPYFYELT

-2053 KQAKIALDV
+2053 KQAKVALDV

-2087 IALLKPYLHA
+2087 IALLKPYLHT

-2120 WGKRKGDS
+2120 WGKRKGGEGKS
-2128 GLGADVIAM
+2128 ADVIAA
-2137 ELDDLGFHIDAI
+2137 ELEELGFHIDAS
-2149 NEADIFFQIDEA
+2149 NEAEVFFQIDEA

-2494 EDGKVIRI
+2494 EDGKVVRI

-2884 DPKEIASLD
+2884 DPEEIASLD

-2992 SIFDGS
+2992 SILDGS

-3071 TIAELMLDENLG
+3071 TIAGLMLDENLG

-3094 ASLLEKG
+3094 VSLLEKG

-3150 DKATDEV
+3150 DKATDDV

>member
-1 MAVYTMTPEERRA
+1 MED
-14 RAQAIMGRRDM
+14 Q
-25 VVQYKKAQ
+25 
-33 EARQAYESERR
+33 
-44 RQLEKERAEKE
+44 
-55 GVENMNW
+55 NW

-410 SLIKE
+410 SLIRE

-426 SLSAEMATRLGIG
+426 SLSSEMATRLGIG
-439 QVAEQSVNG
+439 QVADQSVNG

-495 GETVTLEEAREKVGK
+495 GETVTLEKAREKVGK

-661 MYHKFRNELVAHETG
+661 MYRKFRNELVAHETG

-711 KADKS
+711 KVDKS

-893 NSRSDGGNQGQVD
+893 TSRSDGGNQGQVD

-922 NTYNEGGREVL
+922 NTYNEGGREIL

-939 KGFNDSDVESALT
+939 KGFNDNDVESALA

-1150 VGLDSIKKNAPEL
+1150 VGLDSIKKNSPEL

-1284 FGVDYGEAVALMTQ
+1284 FGVDYDEAVALMTQ

-1371 YAEGRS
+1371 YAEGKS

-1460 LAFPDNVTEIIESEL
+1460 LTFPDNVTEIIENEL

-1490 GALAEI
+1490 GALTEI

-1505 QTESETAT
+1505 QTES
-1513 FVNGDESVQWSLRTK
+1513 VD
-1528 EPPKKT
+1528 
-1534 IKAYKV
+1534 
-1540 FFAKNGGLY
+1540 
-1549 PPMVANP
+1549 
-1556 NGEPTPIGVWL
+1556 
-1567 DADIGASAGVSKTGR
+1567 
-1582 PQVKAGG
+1582 
-1589 KGTQGGSGSL
+1589 
-1599 AFRPG
+1599 
-1604 WHLGEYPKATQFN
+1604 
-1617 RLNPKTGKK
+1617 
-1626 ELFPKDFV
+1626 
-1634 WAECEI
+1634 
-1640 AADIDYQEEAMSY
+1640 
-1653 GYTEG
+1653 
-1658 GKFRHSYAGL
+1658 
-1668 PKLPTDGYYQYRTN
+1668 
-1682 PDPSTVPWYITG
+1682 
-1694 AMKVTR
+1694 
-1700 ILDDNDVREILKG
+1700 
-1713 FGVEPIEREGGDID
+1713 
-1727 LSKYGLT
+1727 
-1734 RGDTE
+1734 
-1739 SETQFNLSLPED
+1739 FNL
-1751 PTATNSNGETL
+1751 ANTNSNGETL

-1919 AVVSTIRRLFGYD
+1919 AVVSTIRKLFGYD

-2120 WGKRKGDS
+2120 WGKRKGGEGKS
-2128 GLGADVIAM
+2128 ADVIAA
-2137 ELDDLGFHIDAI
+2137 ELEELGFHIDAS
-2149 NEADIFFQIDEA
+2149 NEAEVFFQMDEA

-2189 KQDLAKEILRSFDT
+2189 KQDLAKEILRSFDN

-2254 TFINASQYKTDIFK
+2254 TFINASVYKTDIFK

-2288 RDIIKGLSEWY
+2288 REIIKGLLEWY
-2299 NEENPMLAGQFDED
+2299 NKKNPMLEGQFDED
-2313 IAVALKEFAN
+2313 IAVAMEEFSV
-2323 GEGKLTTDD
+2323 GEGQFTTED

-2486 KSGFAYTA
+2486 KSGFAYTT
-2494 EDGKVIRI
+2494 EDGKVVRI

-2775 DVLMKPIGMVDR
+2775 DILMKPIGMVDR

-2884 DPKEIASLD
+2884 NPEEIASLD

-3108 VGDTITYDGEEH
+3108 VGDTITYDGEER

>member
-1 MAVYTMTPEERRA
+1 MSTYSLTPAERLA
-14 RAQAIMGRRDM
+14 RAQALKHASENPL
-25 VVQYKKAQ
+25 QYKRYLYQ
-33 EARQAYESERR
+33 T
-44 RQLEKERAEKE
+44 RQLKESQAALLRKE
-55 GVENMNW
+55 ERGKEERYNQN
-62 FVRGLSTIGDVV
+62 FLVRGLSTIGDVV
-74 ANVLEGA
+74 GNVLTGA
-81 VKGLEGIYDLG
+81 VKGLEGIVDLG
-92 AGIVGAVGGIFS
+92 IGLVGAVGGIFS
-104 DDFRDSVQDHIAYD
+104 GDFQDTMRKAISYD
-118 FAGEIV
+118 FTGEIV
-124 GAPLQEAL
+124 GNPLQEAMK
-132 RYSYLKEDGIIE
+132 YSILENGGIVEQIS
-144 GVASGIGQM
+144 SGIGQM

-166 YAGVGAAT
+166 YGGFAAG
-174 TAASAAGTAASAAS
+174 ASAAEV

-194 QVASL
+194 AQTASL
-199 VTMGVSAAGTATEEA
+199 VTLGVSAAGTSTEEA
-214 FQEGANY
+214 FNEGANY

-251 AGIFD
+251 AGVFD
-256 GVVESTA
+256 GITKSVA
-263 KTGIRRI
+263 QTGWKRV
-270 ALNAVE
+270 ALNAAEEGVE
-276 EGAEEVVAELA
+276 EMVSEAV
-287 NPALKSIYKGS
+287 NPLTKAIYKGKVEN
-298 DAFSQY
+298 FLT
-304 GDWDYWKG
+304 GEHWKDIG
-312 VGKTAIVGSLTALG
+312 TAGLVGSMTALA
-326 YSGTV
+326 YSGSI
-331 GYGMSKIK
+331 GYGLSKAGI
-339 TKSGQRLNY
+339 GY
-348 VGKEADV
+348 VGKEADISD
-355 QEVLGSLE
+355 SLTE
-363 NLKAREK
+363 ISSLREK
-370 NLQES
+370 AINLQAEDMLDDVS
-375 GTGLTEKK
+375 ER
-383 VKIAETTRKGYQQ
+383 KIAETTKKNYQN
-396 IETILKGATEKKRA
+396 IEGVLKSVSETRRAKLIEK
-410 SLIKE
+410 
-415 FSLDRAFNPDG
+415 FSLSKAFNADG
-426 SLSAEMATRLGIG
+426 TMSEQLTSLFNGDVTEA
-439 QVAEQSVNG
+439 QVSGGTENGDSVQ
-448 ETTPLASDV
+448 LASPKKTS
-457 NDYNYSTSL
+457 YSFSL
-466 WGREREIESDFSVA
+466 RGNEATIQSDLDRLSENRA
-480 IDDLAKSYIEDMKAK
+480 QAY
-495 GETVTLEEAREKVGK
+495 LEEHQALGENITIEQAREAVGRF
-510 LSIKKEGLEGVAM
+510 SILTSEMSDKAQAA
-523 ERRNKFNKALNAL
+523 RRKFNKALNSL
-536 DRLSGTETSFVVV
+536 NKISGLNTSFVITEANETFDGSLV
-549 DSSELGEG
+549 DDERMYISAD
-557 QSFKAFRK
+557 AFEN
-565 GDKIY
+565 DT
-570 IDSHDFES
+570 
-578 GAWAEDLVH
+578 WAETVVH

-593 EGSQEYEE
+593 EGSEEYAK
-601 MVEFLQSDDL
+601 MVDFLQSDDIL
-611 VVDDNGTKVKLW
+611 VDVEIDGEVKRIPLW
-623 EKAQS
+623 QKAQAA
-628 EVFSKK
+628 VLGKD
-634 YGLSPAEIETIS
+634 YGFEENKIKVIA
-646 EKVKAGEKLTEKESA
+646 EKVNTQMGLTPEEAKLYKAFLTEVA
-661 MYHKFRNELVAHETG
+661 AHETQY
-676 ILLGNESFVDRII
+676 LLGTESFIDKVISTDHSFARKMIDRILNL
-689 SKDSSLVKRIID
+689 KEAFAKVGDKATKAQLKMLRQAERLYLDAARKAGDMRLVKYILGRSPELEEEVD
-701 KIVNLKKAFE
+701 SDAQIVYNKKYKKKRTYYSQYNTTAMQWAF
-711 KADKS
+711 S
-716 SAQYKQLLEAEK
+716 SKTK
-728 LYLNAARR
+728 P
-736 VGDIK
+736 GDIK
-741 LARYIINR
+741 VLYNPQYNTWNKLVA
-749 DRSLTEEVDTVDE
+749 DDTEERYGTLLSIKDTPENAEAIRNLHDE
-762 AEYNKRG
+762 VYNENHREEQRDSEG
-769 IVIEDKQEYAVL
+769 V
-781 AQELA
+781 
-786 RKNGDKPRRVEYA
+786 RKNYERYWSL
-799 YTSNNFYIVTNNR
+799 SNNLGDDNFDVEE
-812 QGNFT
+812 QG
-817 PILQLDIE
+817 
-825 ANQELIDTI
+825 
-834 RSEIDNG
+834 
-841 TYKQAKT
+841 
-848 IAEWIRLVQSGEGG
+848 
-862 YGSHL
+862 
-867 DGSTRG
+867 
-873 RANGRVDEVY
+873 ANGRSREVHG
-883 DGESEGNARG
+883 GESEGDRSGDSRKSTRDNGGVKFALKDTVEQDVLAKYGKTYRWTEAGYILKDGTRLDLSGRNEGASGGYRTVDHRDIFDIYEDADDYGTDAMNQFMARG
-893 NSRSDGGNQGQVD
+893 NIRVMPESPGINLQVEPTEEQYRQIQD
-906 GVHIVS
+906 LVERLGWK
-912 DSDGTVQFNL
+912 
-922 NTYNEGGREVL
+922 
-933 EKNLLA
+933 EKYFSVDFDDA
-939 KGFNDSDVESALT
+939 
-952 TMDELASF
+952 
-960 MEELGTTYKD
+960 
-970 LADWNNAKVYY
+970 
-981 DNEGHAIYS
+981 
-990 AMVTNGDYPLNI
+990 NGD
-1002 DLSTICRKRK
+1002 
-1012 ALTRVL
+1012 
-1018 NELVKRNLIDDVS
+1018 
-1031 LSQENIV
+1031 
-1038 KINEIL
+1038 
-1044 KKNGFEVACPACF
+1044 
-1057 VETKRYRLESWA
+1057 
-1069 ADFVSVWNKVIR
+1069 
-1081 SLNIA
+1081 
-1086 SPESLDFTNGKT
+1086 
-1098 TVSNGESIDVTELGK
+1098 
-1113 RIEAKEFGGRENQL
+1113 
-1127 IAKLIHDHPELRGF
+1127 
-1141 LKKSDLIGT
+1141 
-1150 VGLDSIKKNAPEL
+1150 
-1163 YQRVLNKKGSA
+1163 
-1174 TPKPMQEF
+1174 
-1182 TPYNHELADISDL
+1182 
-1195 ATRAK
+1195 
-1200 DVGGVRMFSFSDF
+1200 
-1213 TIDQV
+1213 TIDN
-1218 FDYMQVIADLHSK
+1218 I
-1231 KATMHTYTKVISF
+1231 TY
-1244 ARIFG
+1244 
-1249 KTGIKIN
+1249 
-1256 MSMIPNIDKS
+1256 
-1266 VSRENAGLDSEGN
+1266 
-1279 LLWSE
+1279 
-1284 FGVDYGEAVALMTQ
+1284 
-1298 EGYSQNVGTTTI
+1298 
-1310 GVSDNHIRKLLANEY
+1310 
-1325 TNYVI
+1325 
-1330 PYHRS
+1330 
-1335 GINKLV
+1335 
-1341 AKMSDI
+1341 
-1347 DYYKDYTLQQR
+1347 
-1358 TRYRKNGVGSEIK
+1358 
-1371 YAEGRS
+1371 
-1377 TIHPKD
+1377 
-1383 GRGKAVSKTEEF
+1383 
-1395 NFFESLQRLGD
+1395 
-1406 AKAMAHEYLEW
+1406 
-1417 CDEKG
+1417 
-1422 YIPKFEQFTA
+1422 
-1432 DENYYKL
+1432 
-1439 LVDFRVYDAITGE
+1439 
-1452 AVPQVPAT
+1452 
-1460 LAFPDNVTEIIESEL
+1460 
-1475 ATQEIAKGKEGAVFE
+1475 EGAVSARKVVSDIKYFFKE
-1490 GALAEI
+1490 GSIPHQSELSKFRYSLKEDSASA
-1496 YEVIRKGGK
+1496 YEYE
-1505 QTESETAT
+1505 QTMK
-1513 FVNGDESVQWSLRTK
+1513 FSLV
-1528 EPPKKT
+1528 EDKKT
-1534 IKAYKV
+1534 LDFLNEQKHIKVYRAMQIID
-1540 FFAKNGGLY
+1540 GELY
-1549 PPMVANP
+1549 PPMAAKIKGDDGKTSLV
-1556 NGEPTPIGVWL
+1556 EPTQLGKWYQ
-1567 DADIGASAGVSKTGR
+1567 ADEHPELVVNGKFTLNKGNGSSITAAYNPYWHTSKSPLNDQFSSAYKRNNLVTVECEVPESELTSGYKAEGAKDSVGEMSWHSGQVSSKLSGEKTR
-1582 PQVKAGG
+1582 KVILSRWVKVNRIVPDSEVASKIAKLLEGENVSIPDN
-1589 KGTQGGSGSL
+1589 TITPSL
-1599 AFRPG
+1599 
-1604 WHLGEYPKATQFN
+1604 
-1617 RLNPKTGKK
+1617 KK
-1626 ELFPKDFV
+1626 ELEKLGVEITKSGKVEDVRYSLKEDSTGKQLSEGQKEFFKDSKVVDEQGRLLVVYHGTKDGNFYTFEYDKNRQTGTDYGKAFYFTTNLKNAKGYAKDNHKDLRIKEYEV
-1634 WAECEI
+1634 KRESLKKQILAETDSAKRAELEKQFHNVKIDGKSILQLLYDVDYDTGGEVRQVYLNLVNPLI
-1640 AADIDYQEEAMSY
+1640 ADGQKKYHYEVY
-1653 GYTEG
+1653 
-1658 GKFRHSYAGL
+1658 
-1668 PKLPTDGYYQYRTN
+1668 PKLFKQARENGNDGIIVKN
-1682 PDPSTVPWYITG
+1682 V
-1694 AMKVTR
+1694 
-1700 ILDDNDVREILKG
+1700 DDS
-1713 FGVEPIEREGGDID
+1713 
-1727 LSKYGLT
+1727 SKYGVGLSDVYIAFSPEQIKLVDNLNPT
-1734 RGDTE
+1734 TNDDIRFSLKQEQVESLELRGITGNKLLDAIDLADVILSVNGEITDDAKVVVYHATSEE
-1739 SETQFNLSLPED
+1739 SARKIIASGKMYGKEDNLFFSTKKDGQIRGYGVAVVETQIPIEKLVLNDIFDDEVHLTMSVRPNTLTNIRFNLVD
-1751 PTATNSNGETL
+1751 
-1762 TGEQVKYFADSLVRD
+1762 
-1777 SEGRLLLVYHGS
+1777 
-1789 PNRFTEF
+1789 
-1796 SHSYMSTNGS
+1796 
-1806 AEGQGFYFT
+1806 
-1815 NKKTMAEGYKR
+1815 
-1826 DGGQLLS
+1826 
-1833 GYLLIKKPLSDSE
+1833 
-1846 KTLTRAEVKKLIETL
+1846 
-1861 DPTGDD
+1861 
-1867 VVINYD
+1867 
-1873 SKGGLGYP
+1873 
-1881 SRSWYARALEDTVN
+1881 
-1895 AVMRYSDT
+1895 
-1903 DSEILAEI
+1903 
-1911 ANSGAGTK
+1911 
-1919 AVVSTIRRLFGYD
+1919 
-1932 GYIVEGK
+1932 
-1939 YEGATVYVAF
+1939 
-1949 ESNQFKLSDNA
+1949 
-1960 KPTENQDIQFSLTLP
+1960 
-1975 EDPTAKPYFYELT
+1975 DPTAKPYFYELT

-1995 LANYTRR
+1995 LANSTKM
-2002 KVYNKVEAEE
+2002 KVYSKVESEG
-2012 IITTVVGSY
+2012 IINDILGNY
-2021 LSFGDTYGTI
+2021 MSFGDTYGVL

-2041 MLWRGLNTAVPG
+2041 MLWRGLNTAEPG
-2053 KQAKIALDV
+2053 RQAKVALDV
-2062 AEYIIQHSIVE
+2062 AEYIIQHSVVE
-2073 SIYDDPSYETYTDT
+2073 SMYEDTDTEVYMDT
-2087 IALLKPYLHA
+2087 IALLKPYLHK
-2097 INLDGIKSEIK
+2097 INLNGIKGEIK
-2108 SRYNKDNSPYLL
+2108 HRYDRDNSPYLL

-2226 KYYEEKKKNKVL
+2226 KYYDEKKKNKVL

-2277 KYRGN
+2277 KHRGN

-2288 RDIIKGLSEWY
+2288 RGIIKGLSEWY
-2299 NEENPMLAGQFDED
+2299 NKKNPMLAEQFDED
-2313 IAVALKEFAN
+2313 IAVALEEFAN
-2323 GEGKLTTDD
+2323 GKGEFTTDD

-2494 EDGKVIRI
+2494 EDGKVVRI

-2760 AALSQGVMEKTGKIG
+2760 AALSQGVIGKTGKVGNFLIDSVRVTG

-2846 EIMKTL
+2846 EIMKTF

-2884 DPKEIASLD
+2884 DPEEIASLD

-2930 DDEDENIVQNMTVD
+2930 DDEDENIVQNMAVD
-2944 AIGNLFGGLPLIRDI
+2944 AFGNLLGGLPFIRDF
-2959 YSFYAEGYDLDNY
+2959 YSFYAEGFDLDNY

-3028 FVYGLTKRFSPSTA
+3028 FVYGLTKRFSPSAA

-3094 ASLLEKG
+3094 VSLLEKG

-3108 VGDTITYDGEEH
+3108 VGDTITYDGEER

>member
-1 MAVYTMTPEERRA
+1 MSTYSLTPAERLA
-14 RAQAIMGRRDM
+14 RAQALKHASENPL
-25 VVQYKKAQ
+25 QYKRYLYQ
-33 EARQAYESERR
+33 T
-44 RQLEKERAEKE
+44 RQLKESQAALFREEERVKE
-55 GVENMNW
+55 ERDNQN
-62 FVRGLSTIGDVV
+62 FLVRGLSTIGDVV
-74 ANVLEGA
+74 GNVLTGA
-81 VKGLEGIYDLG
+81 VKGLEGVVDLG
-92 AGIVGAVGGIFS
+92 IGLVGAVGGIFS
-104 DDFRDSVQDHIAYD
+104 DDFQDTMRQAVSYD

-124 GAPLQEAL
+124 GNPIQEAMK
-132 RYSYLKEDGIIE
+132 YSYLENGGIVEQIS
-144 GVASGIGQM
+144 SGIGQM
-153 LPAVIATIATYGA
+153 LPAVVATIATYGA
-166 YAGVGAAT
+166 YGGFAAG
-174 TAASAAGTAASAAS
+174 ASAAQV

-194 QVASL
+194 AQTASL
-199 VTMGVSAAGTATEEA
+199 VTLGVSAAGTSTEEA
-214 FQEGANY
+214 FNEGANY

-251 AGIFD
+251 AGVFD
-256 GVVESTA
+256 GITRSVA
-263 KTGIRRI
+263 QTGWKRV

-276 EGAEEVVAELA
+276 EGVEEMVSEAV
-287 NPALKSIYKGS
+287 NPLTKAIYKGKVEN
-298 DAFSQY
+298 FLT
-304 GDWDYWKG
+304 GEHWKDIG
-312 VGKTAIVGSLTALG
+312 TAGLVGSMTALA

-348 VGKEADV
+348 VGKEADI

-480 IDDLAKSYIEDMKAK
+480 IDDLAKSYIEDMEAK
-495 GETVTLEEAREKVGK
+495 GETVTLEEARERVGK

-557 QSFKAFRK
+557 QSFKAFKK

-646 EKVKAGEKLTEKESA
+646 EKVKAGEELTEKESA
-661 MYHKFRNELVAHETG
+661 MYRKFRNELVAHETG

-736 VGDIK
+736 VDDIK

-841 TYKQAKT
+841 TYKQTKT

-873 RANGRVDEVY
+873 GANGRVDEVY
-883 DGESEGNARG
+883 DRESEGNARG
-893 NSRSDGGNQGQVD
+893 TSRSDGGNQGQVD

-1086 SPESLDFTNGKT
+1086 SSESLDFTNGKT

-1150 VGLDSIKKNAPEL
+1150 IGLDSIKKNAPEL

-1284 FGVDYGEAVALMTQ
+1284 FGVDYDEAVALMTQ

-1460 LAFPDNVTEIIESEL
+1460 LTFPDNVTEIIENEL

-1490 GALAEI
+1490 GALTEI

-1505 QTESETAT
+1505 QTES
-1513 FVNGDESVQWSLRTK
+1513 VD
-1528 EPPKKT
+1528 
-1534 IKAYKV
+1534 
-1540 FFAKNGGLY
+1540 
-1549 PPMVANP
+1549 
-1556 NGEPTPIGVWL
+1556 
-1567 DADIGASAGVSKTGR
+1567 
-1582 PQVKAGG
+1582 
-1589 KGTQGGSGSL
+1589 
-1599 AFRPG
+1599 
-1604 WHLGEYPKATQFN
+1604 
-1617 RLNPKTGKK
+1617 
-1626 ELFPKDFV
+1626 
-1634 WAECEI
+1634 
-1640 AADIDYQEEAMSY
+1640 
-1653 GYTEG
+1653 
-1658 GKFRHSYAGL
+1658 
-1668 PKLPTDGYYQYRTN
+1668 
-1682 PDPSTVPWYITG
+1682 
-1694 AMKVTR
+1694 
-1700 ILDDNDVREILKG
+1700 
-1713 FGVEPIEREGGDID
+1713 
-1727 LSKYGLT
+1727 
-1734 RGDTE
+1734 
-1739 SETQFNLSLPED
+1739 FNL
-1751 PTATNSNGETL
+1751 ANTNSNGETL
-1762 TGEQVKYFADSLVRD
+1762 TGEQVKYFADSIVRD

-1919 AVVSTIRRLFGYD
+1919 AVVSTIRKLFGYD

-2120 WGKRKGDS
+2120 WGKRKGGEGKS
-2128 GLGADVIAM
+2128 ADVIAA
-2137 ELDDLGFHIDAI
+2137 ELEELGFHIDAS
-2149 NEADIFFQIDEA
+2149 NEAEVFFQMDEA

-2189 KQDLAKEILRSFDT
+2189 KQYLAKEILRSFDT

-2254 TFINASQYKTDIFK
+2254 TFVNASQYKTDIFK

-2383 LRKFFE
+2383 LSKFFE

-2429 MEMEMREPIEA
+2429 MEMEMREPIET

-3150 DKATDEV
+3150 DKATDDV

-3190 EAIDIE
+3190 EAIEIE

>member
-14 RAQAIMGRRDM
+14 RAQAIMGRRDI

-44 RQLEKERAEKE
+44 RQLETERAEKE
-55 GVENMNW
+55 DVENMNW

-270 ALNAVE
+270 AKNAVE
-276 EGAEEVVAELA
+276 EGVEEVVAELA

-304 GDWDYWKG
+304 GDSEYWKG

-348 VGKEADV
+348 FGKEADV

-646 EKVKAGEKLTEKESA
+646 EKVKAGEELTEKESA
-661 MYHKFRNELVAHETG
+661 MYRKFRNELVAHETG

-893 NSRSDGGNQGQVD
+893 NSRSDGENQGQVD

-939 KGFNDSDVESALT
+939 KGFNDSEVKSALT

-1174 TPKPMQEF
+1174 TPKPMREF

-1284 FGVDYGEAVALMTQ
+1284 FGVDYDEAVALMTQ

-1310 GVSDNHIRKLLANEY
+1310 GVRDNHIRKLLANEY

-1347 DYYKDYTLQQR
+1347 DYYKDYTRQQR

-1395 NFFESLQRLGD
+1395 DFFESLQRLGD

-1460 LAFPDNVTEIIESEL
+1460 LTFPDNVTEIIESEL

-1490 GALAEI
+1490 GALTEI
-1496 YEVIRKGGK
+1496 YEVIRKGGQ
-1505 QTESETAT
+1505 QTESETGT
-1513 FVNGDESVQWSLRTK
+1513 FVSGDESVQWSLRTK

-1653 GYTEG
+1653 GYTES

-1700 ILDDNDVREILKG
+1700 ILDDNDVREILKE

-1739 SETQFNLSLPED
+1739 SETQFNLS
-1751 PTATNSNGETL
+1751 
-1762 TGEQVKYFADSLVRD
+1762 
-1777 SEGRLLLVYHGS
+1777 
-1789 PNRFTEF
+1789 
-1796 SHSYMSTNGS
+1796 
-1806 AEGQGFYFT
+1806 
-1815 NKKTMAEGYKR
+1815 
-1826 DGGQLLS
+1826 
-1833 GYLLIKKPLSDSE
+1833 
-1846 KTLTRAEVKKLIETL
+1846 
-1861 DPTGDD
+1861 
-1867 VVINYD
+1867 
-1873 SKGGLGYP
+1873 
-1881 SRSWYARALEDTVN
+1881 
-1895 AVMRYSDT
+1895 
-1903 DSEILAEI
+1903 
-1911 ANSGAGTK
+1911 
-1919 AVVSTIRRLFGYD
+1919 
-1932 GYIVEGK
+1932 
-1939 YEGATVYVAF
+1939 
-1949 ESNQFKLSDNA
+1949 
-1960 KPTENQDIQFSLTLP
+1960 LP

-2053 KQAKIALDV
+2053 KQAKVALDV

-2120 WGKRKGDS
+2120 WGKRKG
-2128 GLGADVIAM
+2128 GEGKTADVIAA
-2137 ELDDLGFHIDAI
+2137 ELEELGFHIDAS
-2149 NEADIFFQIDEA
+2149 NEAEVFFQIDEA

-2494 EDGKVIRI
+2494 EDGKVVRI

-2760 AALSQGVMEKTGKIG
+2760 AALSQGVIGKTGKVGNFLIDSVRVTG

-2846 EIMKTL
+2846 EIMKTF

-2884 DPKEIASLD
+2884 DPEEIASLD

-2930 DDEDENIVQNMTVD
+2930 DDEDENIVQNMAVD
-2944 AIGNLFGGLPLIRDI
+2944 AFGNLLGGLPFIRDF
-2959 YSFYAEGYDLDNY
+2959 YSFYAEGFDLDNY

-3028 FVYGLTKRFSPSTA
+3028 FVYGLTKRFSPSAA

-3094 ASLLEKG
+3094 VSLLEKG

-3108 VGDTITYDGEEH
+3108 VGDTITYDGEER

>member
-1 MAVYTMTPEERRA
+1 MSTYSLTPAERLA
-14 RAQAIMGRRDM
+14 RAQALKHASENPL
-25 VVQYKKAQ
+25 QYKRYLYQ
-33 EARQAYESERR
+33 T
-44 RQLEKERAEKE
+44 RQLKESQAALLREEERVKE
-55 GVENMNW
+55 ERDNQN
-62 FVRGLSTIGDVV
+62 FLVRGLSTIGDVV
-74 ANVLEGA
+74 GNVLTGA
-81 VKGLEGIYDLG
+81 VKGLEGIVDLG
-92 AGIVGAVGGIFS
+92 IAAIGAVGGIFS
-104 DDFRDSVQDHIAYD
+104 DDFQDTMRQAVSYD
-118 FAGEIV
+118 FTGEIV
-124 GAPLQEAL
+124 GNPLQEAMK
-132 RYSYLKEDGIIE
+132 YSYLENGGIVEQISS
-144 GVASGIGQM
+144 GVGQM

-166 YAGVGAAT
+166 YGGFAAG
-174 TAASAAGTAASAAS
+174 ASAAEI

-194 QVASL
+194 AQTASL
-199 VTMGVSAAGTATEEA
+199 VTLGISAAGTSTEEA
-214 FQEGANY
+214 FNEGANY

-251 AGIFD
+251 AGVFD
-256 GVVESTA
+256 GITRSVA
-263 KTGIRRI
+263 QTGWKRV

-276 EGAEEVVAELA
+276 EGVEEMVSEAV
-287 NPALKSIYKGS
+287 NPLTKAIYKGKVEN
-298 DAFSQY
+298 FLT
-304 GDWDYWKG
+304 GEHWKDIG
-312 VGKTAIVGSLTALG
+312 TAGLVGSMTALA

-536 DRLSGTETSFVVV
+536 DRLSGTEN
-549 DSSELGEG
+549 SSELGEG

-565 GDKIY
+565 GDKLY

-646 EKVKAGEKLTEKESA
+646 EKVKAGEELTKKESA
-661 MYHKFRNELVAHETG
+661 MYRKFRNELVAHETG

-716 SAQYKQLLEAEK
+716 SAQYNQLLEAEK

-781 AQELA
+781 TQELA

-922 NTYNEGGREVL
+922 NTYNEGGREVR

-1249 KTGIKIN
+1249 KTGTKIN

-1284 FGVDYGEAVALMTQ
+1284 FGVDYDEAVALMTQ

-1460 LAFPDNVTEIIESEL
+1460 LTFPDNVTEIIESEL
-1475 ATQEIAKGKEGAVFE
+1475 ATQEVAKGKEGAVFE
-1490 GALAEI
+1490 GALTEI

-1505 QTESETAT
+1505 QTES
-1513 FVNGDESVQWSLRTK
+1513 VD
-1528 EPPKKT
+1528 
-1534 IKAYKV
+1534 
-1540 FFAKNGGLY
+1540 
-1549 PPMVANP
+1549 
-1556 NGEPTPIGVWL
+1556 
-1567 DADIGASAGVSKTGR
+1567 
-1582 PQVKAGG
+1582 
-1589 KGTQGGSGSL
+1589 
-1599 AFRPG
+1599 
-1604 WHLGEYPKATQFN
+1604 
-1617 RLNPKTGKK
+1617 
-1626 ELFPKDFV
+1626 
-1634 WAECEI
+1634 
-1640 AADIDYQEEAMSY
+1640 
-1653 GYTEG
+1653 
-1658 GKFRHSYAGL
+1658 
-1668 PKLPTDGYYQYRTN
+1668 
-1682 PDPSTVPWYITG
+1682 
-1694 AMKVTR
+1694 
-1700 ILDDNDVREILKG
+1700 
-1713 FGVEPIEREGGDID
+1713 
-1727 LSKYGLT
+1727 
-1734 RGDTE
+1734 
-1739 SETQFNLSLPED
+1739 FNL
-1751 PTATNSNGETL
+1751 ANTNSNGETL

-1815 NKKTMAEGYKR
+1815 NKKTMAEGYKK

-1911 ANSGAGTK
+1911 ANSGAGTR
-1919 AVVSTIRRLFGYD
+1919 AVVTTIRKLFGYD

-2053 KQAKIALDV
+2053 KQSKVALDV

-2087 IALLKPYLHA
+2087 IALLKPYSHA

-2108 SRYNKDNSPYLL
+2108 SRYNNDNSPYLL
-2120 WGKRKGDS
+2120 WGKRKG
-2128 GLGADVIAM
+2128 GEGKTADVIAA
-2137 ELDDLGFHIDAI
+2137 ELEELGFHIDAS
-2149 NEADIFFQIDEA
+2149 NEAEVFFQIDEA

-2182 TEERKQL
+2182 TEERKRL

-2217 AKKAQFWRE
+2217 EKKAQFWRE

-2494 EDGKVIRI
+2494 EDGKVVRI
-2502 NGFAVEEDLEIEEIR
+2502 NGFAVEENLEIEEIR

-2884 DPKEIASLD
+2884 DPEEIASLD

-2920 AQAFRTLYNK
+2920 AQ

-3094 ASLLEKG
+3094 VSLLEKG

-3108 VGDTITYDGEEH
+3108 VGDTITYDGEEY

-3272 KEKLLAYSGYA
+3272 KEKLLALSGYA

>member
-1 MAVYTMTPEERRA
+1 MATYNLTPQERRA
-14 RAQAIMGRRDM
+14 RAQALI
-25 VVQYKKAQ
+25 QYRENRSLYNKYLQEKQ
-33 EARQAYESERR
+33 EADRLLREQQLDQERQE
-44 RQLEKERAEKE
+44 QI
-55 GVENMNW
+55 VEDQNW

-495 GETVTLEEAREKVGK
+495 GETVTLEKAREKVGK

-661 MYHKFRNELVAHETG
+661 MYRKFRNELVAHETG

-711 KADKS
+711 KVDKS

-848 IAEWIRLVQSGEGG
+848 ITEWIRLVQSGEGG

-1150 VGLDSIKKNAPEL
+1150 IGLDSIKKNAPEL

-1182 TPYNHELADISDL
+1182 TPYNHELADLSDL

-1284 FGVDYGEAVALMTQ
+1284 FGVDYDEAVALMTQ

-1395 NFFESLQRLGD
+1395 DFFESLQRLGD

-1460 LAFPDNVTEIIESEL
+1460 LTFPDNVTEIIEAEL
-1475 ATQEIAKGKEGAVFE
+1475 ATQEIAKGKEAEVFE
-1490 GALAEI
+1490 DTLSEI
-1496 YEVIRKGGK
+1496 YDVIRKDSK
-1505 QTESETAT
+1505 RTEGRVFES
-1513 FVNGDESVQWSLRTK
+1513 GDESVQWSLRTK

-1589 KGTQGGSGSL
+1589 KGTQGGSGAL

-1617 RLNPKTGKK
+1617 RLNPETGKK

-1653 GYTEG
+1653 GYTEN

-1700 ILDDNDVREILKG
+1700 ILDDNDVREILKK

-1734 RGDTE
+1734 HGVVD
-1739 SETQFNLSLPED
+1739 ED
-1751 PTATNSNGETL
+1751 
-1762 TGEQVKYFADSLVRD
+1762 
-1777 SEGRLLLVYHGS
+1777 
-1789 PNRFTEF
+1789 
-1796 SHSYMSTNGS
+1796 
-1806 AEGQGFYFT
+1806 
-1815 NKKTMAEGYKR
+1815 
-1826 DGGQLLS
+1826 
-1833 GYLLIKKPLSDSE
+1833 
-1846 KTLTRAEVKKLIETL
+1846 
-1861 DPTGDD
+1861 
-1867 VVINYD
+1867 
-1873 SKGGLGYP
+1873 
-1881 SRSWYARALEDTVN
+1881 
-1895 AVMRYSDT
+1895 
-1903 DSEILAEI
+1903 
-1911 ANSGAGTK
+1911 
-1919 AVVSTIRRLFGYD
+1919 
-1932 GYIVEGK
+1932 VE
-1939 YEGATVYVAF
+1939 
-1949 ESNQFKLSDNA
+1949 
-1960 KPTENQDIQFSLTLP
+1960 FSLTLP

-2120 WGKRKGDS
+2120 WGKRKG
-2128 GLGADVIAM
+2128 GEGKTADVIAA
-2137 ELDDLGFHIDAI
+2137 ELEELGFHIDAS
-2149 NEADIFFQIDEA
+2149 NEAEVFFQIDEA

-2517 VRAKEVQKGLASQF
+2517 VRAKEVQKRLASQF

-2811 KENKTKAGELL
+2811 TENKTKAGELL

-2884 DPKEIASLD
+2884 DPEEIASLD

-2992 SIFDGS
+2992 SILDGS

-3108 VGDTITYDGEEH
+3108 VGDTITYDGEER